1 MIDVVSYAKKKESAG
16 SVGSGVGGGL
26 GGSLN
31 SILEPHLL
39 WGQVYD
45 GRHDISGDLRGV
57 GNIESDGNV
66 SAKSINS
73 QVGKID
79 SVTGQELRYTTIIGG
94 SISAT
99 DSTITNLTTQSHTS
113 QSLTTTNLSSDTGTI
128 SDLSTQS
135 HNTQTLTA
143 KGVDTE
149 RLTGKDIVVDNLT
162 VNKAAHFFSLS
173 VDEIKATQGQII
185 VTPASAIIEKV
196 EVLASGDYKCLWK
209 NTDNQTTT
217 TQTFSAGDF
226 VVCQTFNTGQSRY
239 YWRLCTEAG
248 NSDGWNYITLSKT
261 DKDPASVS
269 EPLKGDNIVQLGN
282 RTDSTRQAAIIIS
295 AYNTGYLDKT
305 VVAPSIVQYQGIND
319 YNLETHRLNV
329 ISVGKNIFSGEFRV
343 DNGKTLE
350 SYIADRIKLT
360 ASGTPYISASSGNW
374 MIWDKDQSKYKD
386 SGISAAGRDGR
397 DGTTPQIK
405 NGTWWIGGTDTRIPA
420 QGSKGEKGEKGDKG
434 DQGLKGDAGV
444 TPRIVDNVWWIGN
457 TNTQV
462 VAKGQDGR
470 DLDPTPY
477 YKLYDRGGSV
487 AVVDTNSRINI
498 SIDLGLIEVVGS
510 SASSVSS
517 NNTPANMIQ
526 YTGGLIAIN
535 REGRF
540 KHSQTLPYTGQTT
553 FTFNLLSGDKLV
565 DSYTIPV
572 TVLPSTVFSVT
583 DNIKAQVQ
591 DTKQSINNV
600 SGRIGTVE
608 NKVTQLT
615 QTADTIKTQVQNN
628 KTGLDTVTGKIR
640 QAESSISSLTQKAGS
655 IEQTVAGTRTELDNL
670 KQTTTRDINTL
681 RQTAS
686 ETESKV
692 SRVEETVRDFSVGG
706 QNLLNGVID
715 FRQSTPL
722 LHTSKD
728 IDGYFYYRSIETEQ
742 LEAGKKYTLQLKSD
756 GRIAR
761 EHKEGQGTKSFTVW
775 LCGKSDNLLFT
786 SSNMVSDCVW
796 TFTCPTTDKYQL
808 RLNSYSDGV
817 KYESIKFWDIKVE
830 EGNTVTGW
838 SPSSSDL
845 YNYYSRNRVGFDF
858 IENFPNDH
866 HPAQSISYNHS
877 SDTLTMSYNV
887 SKAGGQLQDIDY
899 TVLFDSNSVSLPNGQ
914 YLVRFT
920 PYLSAA
926 DVRLFVEIDNKA
938 GTQTPIDYSQPA
950 HIISGSEVGRVVEVK
965 DNYLRIYFE
974 SAHQA
979 GQDTTS
985 NWSISLTGLKV
996 TRISSTESYL
1006 SQKANSIE
1014 AKVRNGDITLDAKRV
1029 KVRNGNTETA
1039 LFENGK
1045 IKTRYI
1051 ESQEGLFSVSD
1062 DGFYYRGTVKD
1073 VENETVETKIHNHGL
1088 SSRVD
1093 ETVLKEGIF
1102 QSVKLSPYSRDTN
1115 LEIISNSQ
1123 EAISIASVS
1132 NNLEA
1137 AISITDGAVYGLRA
1151 LTRRYKGGNYT
1162 LDTYV
1167 KNVIVTGAND
1177 LENQVIGN
1185 QITYLQ
1191 LPDNDLLTKGML
1203 GPNPTSAERVK
1214 YINKYH
1220 QTAENLQAGQEYIIY
1235 KRSSGRLVISV
1246 GDDPRKKI
1254 SIVKYNQGNV
1264 EVVKSVLF
1272 TVNWVG
1278 IIKVLYDGQNW
1289 NLYVDSTNY

>member
-1 MIDVVSYAKKKESAG
+1 MIDVVSYAKKKES
-16 SVGSGVGGGL
+16 VGSGGSGAGGGL
-26 GGSLN
+26 GGSQN
-31 SILEPHLL
+31 STLEPHLL

-45 GRHDISGDLRGV
+45 GRHDISGDLLGV

-66 SAKSINS
+66 SAKAINT
-73 QVGKID
+73 QAGKID

-99 DSTITNLTTQSHTS
+99 DSTITNLTTTSHTS
-113 QSLTTTNLSSDTGTI
+113 QSLTTTNLNSDTGTI
-128 SDLSTQS
+128 TDLTSQS
-135 HNTQTLTA
+135 HNTQSLTA
-143 KGVDTE
+143 KGVETE

-185 VTPASAIIEKV
+185 VTPASGVIEKV
-196 EVLASGDYKCLWK
+196 EVLASGDYKCWWK

-217 TQTFSAGDF
+217 TQTFNAGDF

-248 NSDGWNYITLSKT
+248 SSEGWNYITLSKT

-269 EPLKGDNIVQLGN
+269 DPMKGDNIVQLGN
-282 RTDSTRQAAIIIS
+282 RTDTTRQAAIIIS

-360 ASGTPYISASSGNW
+360 ASGTPYIGNSGTW
-374 MIWDKDQSKYKD
+374 MIWDKASNTYKD
-386 SGISAAGRDGR
+386 S
-397 DGTTPQIK
+397 K
-405 NGTWWIGGTDTRIPA
+405 IPA
-420 QGSKGEKGEKGDKG
+420 
-434 DQGLKGDAGV
+434 
-444 TPRIVDNVWWIGN
+444 R
-457 TNTQV
+457 
-462 VAKGQDGR
+462 GQDGR
-470 DLDPTPY
+470 DLDPTPI
-477 YKLYDRGGSV
+477 YKIYDRGGSV
-487 AVVDTNSRINI
+487 AVVDTNNRLNLN
-498 SIDLGLIEVVGS
+498 IDLGLIEVVGQ

-517 NNTPANMIQ
+517 DNTPANKIQ
-526 YTGGLIAIN
+526 YSGGLIGIN

-540 KHSQTLPYTGQTT
+540 KHSQELPYTGQTT
-553 FTFNLLSGDKLV
+553 YTFNLLSGDKLV

-583 DNIKAQVQ
+583 DQIKAQVQ

-615 QTADTIKTQVQNN
+615 QTADTIKTQVQTN
-628 KTGLDTVTGKIR
+628 KTNLDTVTGKIR

-670 KQTTTRDINTL
+670 QKTTTRDINTL

-715 FRQSTPL
+715 FRQPTPL

-728 IDGYFYYRSIETEQ
+728 KDGYFYYRGVTTEL

-756 GRIAR
+756 GVLAR
-761 EHKEGQGTKSFTVW
+761 EHKRQGDKSFTVW

-786 SSNMVSDCVW
+786 SENAESDCVW
-796 TFTCPTTDKYQL
+796 TFTCPTTDHYQL

-817 KYESIKFWDIKVE
+817 KYESIKFWDIKLE
-830 EGNTVTGW
+830 EGNIVSGW

-858 IENFPNDH
+858 VQNFPNDH

-877 SDTLTMSYNV
+877 SDTLTMSYNI

-899 TVLFDSNSVSLPNGQ
+899 TVLFDSNSSAIPNGQ

-950 HIISGSEVGRVVEVK
+950 HIISGSEVSRVVEVK

-979 GQDTTS
+979 GQDTTR
-985 NWSISLTGLKV
+985 NWSINLTGLKV
-996 TRISSTESYL
+996 VRINSTESYL
-1006 SQKANSIE
+1006 KQSADKIE
-1014 AKVRNGDITLDAKRV
+1014 AKVLNGDIILDAKRV

-1051 ESQEGLFSVSD
+1051 ESQEGLFSIND

-1088 SSRVD
+1088 STRVD

-1102 QSVKLSPYSRDTN
+1102 QSVSISPYSRDTN
-1115 LEIISNSQ
+1115 LDIISNSQ
-1123 EAISIASVS
+1123 EAISISSVS

-1137 AISITDGAVYGLRA
+1137 AISITDGAVYGLRN
-1151 LTRRYKGGNYT
+1151 LTKRYKAGNYT

-1167 KNVIVTGAND
+1167 KNVIVTGASD
-1177 LENQVIGN
+1177 LENQIQGN

-1220 QTAENLQAGQEYIIY
+1220 STPENLQAGQEYIIY
-1235 KRSSGRLVISV
+1235 KRSSGRLEISV
-1246 GDDPRKKI
+1246 DTDPRKNI

-1264 EVVKSVLF
+1264 EIVKFVQF
-1272 TVNWVG
+1272 PVNWIGV
-1278 IIKVLYDGQNW
+1278 IKVLYDGQNW

>member
-1 MIDVVSYAKKKESAG
+1 MIDVVSYAKKKESG
-16 SVGSGVGGGL
+16 GSGAGGGL
-26 GGSLN
+26 GGSQN
-31 SILEPHLL
+31 STLEPHLL

-45 GRHDISGDLRGV
+45 GRHDISGDLVGV
-57 GNIESDGNV
+57 GNIESDGSI
-66 SAKSINS
+66 SAKAINT
-73 QVGKID
+73 QTGKID

-94 SISAT
+94 SVSAT
-99 DSTITNLTTQSHTS
+99 DSTIINLTTTTHTS

-128 SDLSTQS
+128 TDLSTQS
-135 HNTQTLTA
+135 HNTQQLTA

-196 EVLASGDYKCLWK
+196 EVLASGDYKCWWK

-248 NSDGWNYITLSKT
+248 SSDGWNYITLSKT

-269 EPLKGDNIVQLGN
+269 EPMKGDNIVQLGN

-329 ISVGKNIFSGEFRV
+329 ISVGKNIFSGEFWV
-343 DNGKTLE
+343 DTGKTLE

-360 ASGTPYISASSGNW
+360 ASGTPYIGSGGTW
-374 MIWDKDQSKYKD
+374 MIWDKASNTYKD
-386 SGISAAGRDGR
+386 SKIPARGQDGR
-397 DGTTPQIK
+397 DGTTPQMK

-477 YKLYDRGGSV
+477 YKLYDRGSSV
-487 AVVDTNSRINI
+487 AVVDTNNRLSLN
-498 SIDLGLIEVVGS
+498 IDLGLIEVVGQ

-517 NNTPANMIQ
+517 DNIAANLIQ
-526 YTGGLIAIN
+526 YNGGLIAIN

-565 DSYTIPV
+565 DSFTIPV

-583 DNIKAQVQ
+583 DQIKAQVQ

-600 SGRIGTVE
+600 TGRIGTVE

-615 QTADTIKTQVQNN
+615 QTADTIKTQVQTN
-628 KTGLDTVTGKIR
+628 KTNLDTVTGKIR

-670 KQTTTRDINTL
+670 KNTTTRDINTL

-715 FRQSTPL
+715 FRQPTPL

-728 IDGYFYYRSIETEQ
+728 KDGYFYYRGVESEL

-756 GRIAR
+756 GVLAR
-761 EHKEGQGTKSFTVW
+761 EHKEGQGSKSFTVW

-786 SSNMVSDCVW
+786 SENAESDCVW
-796 TFTCPTTDKYQL
+796 TFTCPTTDKYTL

-858 IENFPNDH
+858 VQNFPNDH

-877 SDTLTMSYNV
+877 TDTLTMSYNI

-899 TVLFDSNSVSLPNGQ
+899 TVLFDSNSSAIPNGQ

-938 GTQTPIDYSQPA
+938 ETQTPIDYSQPA
-950 HIISGSEVGRVVEVK
+950 NVISGSEVSRVVDVK

-979 GQDTTS
+979 EQNTS
-985 NWSISLTGLKV
+985 RDWSIALTGLKV
-996 TRISSTESYL
+996 VRINSTESYL
-1006 SQKANSIE
+1006 KQSADKIE
-1014 AKVRNGDITLDAKRV
+1014 AKVLNGDIILDAKRV

-1051 ESQEGLFSVSD
+1051 ESPTGIYKVGE
-1062 DGFYYRGTVKD
+1062 DGFYYQGTVKD
-1073 VENETVETKIHNHGL
+1073 VENETVETKIHSHGL
-1088 SSRVD
+1088 TTRVD
-1093 ETVLKEGIF
+1093 ETIKKEGIY
-1102 QSVKLSPYSRDTN
+1102 SKVAISPYSRDIN
-1115 LEIISNSQ
+1115 LEIVSNSQ
-1123 EAISIASVS
+1123 TAISISSPSHDPLHNTVALSV
-1132 NNLEA
+1132 
-1137 AISITDGAVYGLRA
+1137 TDGCVAGM
-1151 LTRRYKGGNYT
+1151 RYATTYVSSGTTY

-1167 KNVIVTGAND
+1167 QNIIVNGETASPPQMTKEGA
-1177 LENQVIGN
+1177 GN
-1185 QITYLQ
+1185 TVLV
-1191 LPDNDLLTKGML
+1191 LPDNDSLSKGEL
-1203 GPNPTSAERVK
+1203 QGDFTTSDKIAWQK
-1214 YINKYH
+1214 KH
-1220 QTAENLQAGQEYIIY
+1220 GLPPQTLQTGQEYRIY
-1235 KRSSGRLVISV
+1235 KRSKGTIKVVSNSNYPILYYTSNGIIQGDLVLPANYIGV
-1246 GDDPRKKI
+1246 L
-1254 SIVKYNQGNV
+1254 
-1264 EVVKSVLF
+1264 SVLF
-1272 TVNWVG
+1272 
-1278 IIKVLYDGQNW
+1278 DGNYW
-1289 NLYVDSTNY
+1289 NIYTNKY

>member
-1 MIDVVSYAKKKESAG
+1 MIDVVSYAKKKES
-16 SVGSGVGGGL
+16 VGSGGSGAGGGI
-26 GGSLN
+26 GGSQN
-31 SILEPHLL
+31 STLEPHLL
-39 WGQVYD
+39 WGQLYD
-45 GRHDISGDLRGV
+45 GRHDISGDLVGV

-66 SAKSINS
+66 SAKGINT
-73 QVGKID
+73 QTGKID
-79 SVTGQELRYTTIIGG
+79 SVTGQELRYTTITGG

-99 DSTITNLTTQSHTS
+99 DSTITNLTTTSHTS
-113 QSLTTTNLSSDTGTI
+113 QSLTTTNLNSDTGTI
-128 SDLSTQS
+128 TDLSTQT
-135 HNTQTLTA
+135 HNTQQLTA
-143 KGVDTE
+143 KGVETE

-173 VDEIKATQGQII
+173 IDEIKATQGQII
-185 VTPASAIIEKV
+185 VTPASGVIEKV
-196 EVLASGDYKCLWK
+196 EVLASGDYKCWWK

-217 TQTFSAGDF
+217 TQTFNAGDF

-248 NSDGWNYITLSKT
+248 SSEGWNYITLSKT
-261 DKDPASVS
+261 DKDPSSVS
-269 EPLKGDNIVQLGN
+269 EPMKGDNIVQLGN
-282 RTDSTRQAAIIIS
+282 RTDPTRQAAIIIS

-343 DNGKTLE
+343 DNGVTLE

-360 ASGTPYISASSGNW
+360 ASGTPYIGNSGTW
-374 MIWDKDQSKYKD
+374 MIWDKASNTYKD
-386 SGISAAGRDGR
+386 SKIPARGQDGR
-397 DGTTPQIK
+397 DGSTPQIK
-405 NGTWWIGGTDTRIPA
+405 NGTWWIGST
-420 QGSKGEKGEKGDKG
+420 
-434 DQGLKGDAGV
+434 
-444 TPRIVDNVWWIGN
+444 N
-457 TNTQV
+457 TNV
-462 VAKGQDGR
+462 PARGQDGR

-487 AVVDTNSRINI
+487 AVVDTNNRLNLN
-498 SIDLGLIEVVGS
+498 IDLGLIEVVGQ

-517 NNTPANMIQ
+517 DNTPANKIQ
-526 YTGGLIAIN
+526 YSGGLIGIN

-540 KHSQTLPYTGQTT
+540 KHTQTLPYTGQTT

-583 DNIKAQVQ
+583 DQIKAQVQ

-600 SGRIGTVE
+600 TGRIGTVE

-628 KTGLDTVTGKIR
+628 KANLDTVTGKIR

-670 KQTTTRDINTL
+670 KNTTTRDINTL

-715 FRQSTPL
+715 FRQPTPL

-728 IDGYFYYRSIETEQ
+728 KDGYFYYRGVESEL

-756 GRIAR
+756 GVLAR
-761 EHKEGQGTKSFTVW
+761 EHKGQGNKSFTVW

-786 SSNMVSDCVW
+786 SANMVSDCVW

-838 SPSSSDL
+838 SPSSSDI

-858 IENFPNDH
+858 VQNFPNDH

-877 SDTLTMSYNV
+877 NDTITMTYNV

-899 TVLFDSNSVSLPNGQ
+899 TVLFDSNSVNLPNGL

-926 DVRLFVEIDNKA
+926 DVRLLVEIDNKA
-938 GTQTPIDYSQPA
+938 GTQTPIDYSLPA
-950 HIISGSEVGRVVEVK
+950 HIISGSEVSRVVEVK
-965 DNYLRIYFE
+965 DNYLRIYLE

-979 GQDTTS
+979 GQDTTRD
-985 NWSISLTGLKV
+985 WSINLTGLKV
-996 TRISSTESYL
+996 TRINSTESYL
-1006 SQKANSIE
+1006 KQSADKIE
-1014 AKVRNGDITLDAKRV
+1014 AKVLNGDIILDAKRV
-1029 KVRNGNTETA
+1029 KVKNGNTETA

-1051 ESQEGLFSVSD
+1051 ESQGGLFSVSD

-1073 VENETVETKIHNHGL
+1073 VDNETVETKIHSHGL
-1088 SSRVD
+1088 TTRVD
-1093 ETVLKEGIF
+1093 ETIKKEGIY
-1102 QSVKLSPYSRDTN
+1102 SKVAISPYSRDIN
-1115 LEIISNSQ
+1115 LDIVSNSQ
-1123 EAISIASVS
+1123 TAISISSPSHDPLHNTVALSV
-1132 NNLEA
+1132 
-1137 AISITDGAVYGLRA
+1137 TDGCVAGM
-1151 LTRRYKGGNYT
+1151 RYATTYVSSGTTY

-1167 KNVIVTGAND
+1167 QNIIVNGETASPPQMTKEGA
-1177 LENQVIGN
+1177 GN
-1185 QITYLQ
+1185 TVLV
-1191 LPDNDLLTKGML
+1191 LPDDDSLSKGEL
-1203 GPNPTSAERVK
+1203 QGDFTTSDKIAWQK
-1214 YINKYH
+1214 KH
-1220 QTAENLQAGQEYIIY
+1220 GLPPQTLQTGQEYRIY
-1235 KRSSGRLVISV
+1235 KRSKGTIKVVSNSNYPILYYTSNGIIQGDLVLPANYIGV
-1246 GDDPRKKI
+1246 L
-1254 SIVKYNQGNV
+1254 
-1264 EVVKSVLF
+1264 SVLF
-1272 TVNWVG
+1272 
-1278 IIKVLYDGQNW
+1278 DGNYW
-1289 NLYVDSTNY
+1289 NIYTNKY

>member
-1 MIDVVSYAKKKESAG
+1 MIDVVSYAKKKESVG
-16 SVGSGVGGGL
+16 SGGSGVGGGL
-26 GGSLN
+26 GGGQISTP
-31 SILEPHLL
+31 EPHLL

-45 GRHDISGDLRGV
+45 GRHDISGDLREV

-66 SAKSINS
+66 SAKVINT
-73 QVGKID
+73 QAGKID

-99 DSTITNLTTQSHTS
+99 DSTITNLTTTSHTS
-113 QSLTTTNLSSDTGTI
+113 QSLTTTNLNSDTGTI
-128 SDLSTQS
+128 TDLTSQSHSTQS
-135 HNTQTLTA
+135 LTA

-196 EVLASGDYKCLWK
+196 EVLASGDYKCWWK

-217 TQTFSAGDF
+217 TQTFNAGDF

-248 NSDGWNYITLSKT
+248 SSDGWNYITLSKT

-269 EPLKGDNIVQLGN
+269 EPMKGDNIVQLGN
-282 RTDSTRQAAIIIS
+282 RTDTTRQAAIIIS

-360 ASGTPYISASSGNW
+360 ASGTPYIGSGGTW
-374 MIWDKDQSKYKD
+374 MIWDKASNTYKD
-386 SGISAAGRDGR
+386 SKIPARGQDGR

-457 TNTQV
+457 TNTNV
-462 VAKGQDGR
+462 PARGQDGR

-487 AVVDTNSRINI
+487 AVVDTNNRLNLN
-498 SIDLGLIEVVGS
+498 IDLGLIEVVGQ

-517 NNTPANMIQ
+517 DNTPANKIQ
-526 YTGGLIAIN
+526 YNGGLIGIN

-540 KHSQTLPYTGQTT
+540 KHSQELPYTGQTT
-553 FTFNLLSGDKLV
+553 FTFNLLCGDKLV

-572 TVLPSTVFSVT
+572 QVLPSTVFSVT
-583 DNIKAQVQ
+583 DTLKAQVQ

-600 SGRIGTVE
+600 SGRVGTVE

-628 KTGLDTVTGKIR
+628 KANLDTVTGKIR

-670 KQTTTRDINTL
+670 KNTTTRDINTL

-715 FRQSTPL
+715 FRQPTPL

-728 IDGYFYYRSIETEQ
+728 KDGYFYYRSIETEQ
-742 LEAGKKYTLQLKSD
+742 LIAGKKYTLQLKSD
-756 GRIAR
+756 GVLAR
-761 EHKEGQGTKSFTVW
+761 EHKGQGTKSFTVW

-786 SSNMVSDCVW
+786 SENAESDCVW
-796 TFTCPTTDKYQL
+796 TFTCPTTDHYQL

-817 KYESIKFWDIKVE
+817 KYESIKFWDIKLE
-830 EGNTVTGW
+830 EGNIATGW

-845 YNYYSRNRVGFDF
+845 YTYYSTNKVGFEF
-858 IENFPNDH
+858 LQNFPNDH

-877 SDTLTMSYNV
+877 TDTLTMSYNI
-887 SKAGGQLQDIDY
+887 SKAGGRLQDIDY
-899 TVLFDSNSVSLPNGQ
+899 TVLFDSNSYAIPNGQ

-926 DVRLFVEIDNKA
+926 DVRLLVEIDNKNS
-938 GTQTPIDYSQPA
+938 TQTPIDYSQPA
-950 HIISGSEVGRVVEVK
+950 HMISGTEFSKVIEVK

-979 GQDTTS
+979 GQDTTRD
-985 NWSISLTGLKV
+985 WSIALTGLKV
-996 TRISSTESYL
+996 TRISSTESFL
-1006 SQKANSIE
+1006 KQSADKIE
-1014 AKVRNGDITLDAKRV
+1014 AKVLNGDIILDAKRV

-1051 ESQEGLFSVSD
+1051 ESPTGIYKVGE

-1073 VENETVETKIHNHGL
+1073 VDNETVETKIHSHGL
-1088 SSRVD
+1088 TTRVD
-1093 ETVLKEGIF
+1093 ETIKKEGIY
-1102 QSVKLSPYSRDTN
+1102 SKVAISPYSRDIN
-1115 LEIISNSQ
+1115 LEIVSNSQ
-1123 EAISIASVS
+1123 TAISISSPSHDPLHNTVALSV
-1132 NNLEA
+1132 
-1137 AISITDGAVYGLRA
+1137 TDGCVAGM
-1151 LTRRYKGGNYT
+1151 RYATTYVSSGTTY

-1167 KNVIVTGAND
+1167 QNIIVNGETASPPQMTKEGA
-1177 LENQVIGN
+1177 GN
-1185 QITYLQ
+1185 TVLV
-1191 LPDNDLLTKGML
+1191 LPDDDSLSKGEL
-1203 GPNPTSAERVK
+1203 QGDFTTSDKIAWQK
-1214 YINKYH
+1214 KH
-1220 QTAENLQAGQEYIIY
+1220 GLPPQTLQTGQEYRIY
-1235 KRSSGRLVISV
+1235 KRSKGTIKVVSNSNYPILYYTSNGIIQGDLVLPANYIGV
-1246 GDDPRKKI
+1246 L
-1254 SIVKYNQGNV
+1254 
-1264 EVVKSVLF
+1264 SVLF
-1272 TVNWVG
+1272 
-1278 IIKVLYDGQNW
+1278 DGNYW
-1289 NLYVDSTNY
+1289 NIYTNKY

>member
-1 MIDVVSYAKKKESAG
+1 MIDVVSYAKKKESVG
-16 SVGSGVGGGL
+16 SGGSGVGGGL
-26 GGSLN
+26 GGSQN
-31 SILEPHLL
+31 STLEPHLL

-45 GRHDISGDLRGV
+45 GRHDISGDLVGV
-57 GNIESDGNV
+57 GNIESDGSI
-66 SAKSINS
+66 SAKSINT
-73 QVGKID
+73 QAGKID

-99 DSTITNLTTQSHTS
+99 DSTITNLTTTNHTS
-113 QSLTTTNLSSDTGTI
+113 QALTTTNLNSDTGTI
-128 SDLSTQS
+128 TDLSTQS
-135 HNTQTLTA
+135 HNTQQLTA

-173 VDEIKATQGQII
+173 IDEIKATQGQII
-185 VTPASAIIEKV
+185 VTPASSVIEKV
-196 EVLASGDYKCLWK
+196 EVLASGDYKCWWK
-209 NTDNQTTT
+209 NTDSLTTT

-248 NSDGWNYITLSKT
+248 GSDGWNYITLSKT

-269 EPLKGDNIVQLGN
+269 EPVKGDNIVQLGN
-282 RTDSTRQAAIIIS
+282 RTDTTRQAAIIIS

-343 DNGKTLE
+343 DNGVTLE

-360 ASGTPYISASSGNW
+360 ASGTPYIGNNNNW
-374 MIWDKDQSKYKD
+374 WIWDKDQSKYKD
-386 SGISAAGRDGR
+386 SGISAAGRNGQDGL
-397 DGTTPQIK
+397 TPRIV
-405 NGTWWIGGTDTRIPA
+405 NNVWWIGNTNTGISA
-420 QGSKGEKGEKGDKG
+420 VGQKGDKGDRGEKG

-457 TNTQV
+457 TNTNV
-462 VAKGQDGR
+462 PARGQDGR

-477 YKLYDRGGSV
+477 YKIYDRGGSV
-487 AVVDTNSRINI
+487 AVVDTNNRLNLN
-498 SIDLGLIEVVGS
+498 IDLGLIEVVGQ

-517 NNTPANMIQ
+517 DNTPANKIQ
-526 YTGGLIAIN
+526 YNGGLIAIN

-553 FTFNLLSGDKLV
+553 FTFNLLCGDKLV

-583 DNIKAQVQ
+583 DQIKAQVQ
-591 DTKQSINNV
+591 ETKQGINNV
-600 SGRIGTVE
+600 TGRIGTVE

-628 KTGLDTVTGKIR
+628 KTNLDTVTGKIR

-728 IDGYFYYRSIETEQ
+728 KDGYFYYRGVTSEL

-756 GRIAR
+756 GVLAR
-761 EHKEGQGTKSFTVW
+761 EHKEGQGSKSFTVW
-775 LCGKSDNLLFT
+775 LCGKSDSLLFT
-786 SSNMVSDCVW
+786 SENAESECVW
-796 TFTCPTTDKYQL
+796 TFTCPTTDHYIL

-817 KYESIKFWDIKVE
+817 VYESIKFWDIKLE
-830 EGNTVTGW
+830 EGNIATGW

-858 IENFPNDH
+858 VQNFPNDH

-877 SDTLTMSYNV
+877 SDTLTMSYDI

-899 TVLFDSNSVSLPNGQ
+899 TVLFDSNSSAIPNGQ

-950 HIISGSEVGRVVEVK
+950 HIISGSEVSRVVDVK

-979 GQDTTS
+979 GQDTS
-985 NWSISLTGLKV
+985 RDWSIALTGLKV
-996 TRISSTESYL
+996 VRINSTESYL
-1006 SQKANSIE
+1006 KQSADKIE
-1014 AKVRNGDITLDAKRV
+1014 AKVLSGDIILDAKRV

-1039 LFENGK
+1039 LFEGGK

-1051 ESQEGLFSVSD
+1051 ESPTGIYKVGE
-1062 DGFYYRGTVKD
+1062 DGFYYSGTVKD
-1073 VENETVETKIHNHGL
+1073 VENETVETKIHSHGL
-1088 SSRVD
+1088 TTRVD
-1093 ETVLKEGIF
+1093 ETIKKEGIY
-1102 QSVKLSPYSRDTN
+1102 SKVAISPYSRDIN
-1115 LEIISNSQ
+1115 LEIVSNSQ
-1123 EAISIASVS
+1123 TAISISSPSHDPLHNTVALSV
-1132 NNLEA
+1132 
-1137 AISITDGAVYGLRA
+1137 TDGCVAGM
-1151 LTRRYKGGNYT
+1151 RYATTYVSSGTTY

-1167 KNVIVTGAND
+1167 QNIIVNGETASPPQMTKEGA
-1177 LENQVIGN
+1177 GN
-1185 QITYLQ
+1185 TVLV
-1191 LPDNDLLTKGML
+1191 LPDDDSLSKGEL
-1203 GPNPTSAERVK
+1203 QGDFTTSDKIAWQK
-1214 YINKYH
+1214 KH
-1220 QTAENLQAGQEYIIY
+1220 GLPPQTLQTGQEYRIY
-1235 KRSSGRLVISV
+1235 KRSKGTIKVVSNSNYPILYYTSNGIIQGDLVLPANYIGV
-1246 GDDPRKKI
+1246 L
-1254 SIVKYNQGNV
+1254 
-1264 EVVKSVLF
+1264 SVLF
-1272 TVNWVG
+1272 
-1278 IIKVLYDGQNW
+1278 DGNYW
-1289 NLYVDSTNY
+1289 NIYTNKY

>member
-1 MIDVVSYAKKKESAG
+1 MIDVVSYAKKKESVG
-16 SVGSGVGGGL
+16 SGGSGVGGGI
-26 GGSLN
+26 GGSQN
-31 SILEPHLL
+31 STLEPHLL

-45 GRHDISGDLRGV
+45 GRHDISGDLLGV
-57 GNIESDGNV
+57 GNIESDGNI
-66 SAKSINS
+66 SAKAINT
-73 QVGKID
+73 QAGKID

-99 DSTITNLTTQSHTS
+99 DSTITNLTTTSHTS
-113 QSLTTTNLSSDTGTI
+113 QSLTTTNLNSDTGTI
-128 SDLSTQS
+128 TDLSTQS
-135 HNTQTLTA
+135 HNTQQLTA

-149 RLTGKDIVVDNLT
+149 RLTGKDIVVENLT
-162 VNKAAHFFSLS
+162 VLKAAHFFSLS

-196 EVLASGDYKCLWK
+196 EVLANGDYRCLWK
-209 NTDNQTTT
+209 NTDNLTTT
-217 TQTFSAGDF
+217 TQTFSAGDL

-248 NSDGWNYITLSKT
+248 SSEGWNYITLSKT

-269 EPLKGDNIVQLGN
+269 EPMKGDNIVQLGN
-282 RTDSTRQAAIIIS
+282 RTDTTRQAAIIIS

-350 SYIADRIKLT
+350 SYIADRINLT
-360 ASGTPYISASSGNW
+360 ASGTPYIGSGGTW
-374 MIWDKDQSKYKD
+374 LIWDKASNTYKD
-386 SGISAAGRDGR
+386 SKIPARGQDGR

-457 TNTQV
+457 TNTNV
-462 VAKGQDGR
+462 PARGQDGR

-487 AVVDTNSRINI
+487 AVVDTNNRLNLN
-498 SIDLGLIEVVGS
+498 IDLGLIEVVGQ

-517 NNTPANMIQ
+517 DNTPANKIQ
-526 YTGGLIAIN
+526 YNGGLIGIN

-540 KHSQTLPYTGQTT
+540 KHSQELPYTGQTT

-583 DNIKAQVQ
+583 DQIKAQVQ

-600 SGRIGTVE
+600 TGRIGTVE

-628 KTGLDTVTGKIR
+628 KTGLDSVTGKIR

-670 KQTTTRDINTL
+670 KNTTTRDINTL

-692 SRVEETVRDFSVGG
+692 SRVEETVSSFSVGG

-715 FRQSTPL
+715 FRQPTPL

-728 IDGYFYYRSIETEQ
+728 KDGYIYYRGVTSEL

-756 GRIAR
+756 GVLAR
-761 EHKEGQGTKSFTVW
+761 GHKEGQGNKSFTVW

-786 SSNMVSDCVW
+786 SENAESDCVW
-796 TFTCPTTDKYQL
+796 TFTCPTTDHYIL

-817 KYESIKFWDIKVE
+817 VYESIKFWDIKVE
-830 EGNTVTGW
+830 EGNIATGW
-838 SPSSSDL
+838 SPSSSDI

-858 IENFPNDH
+858 VQNFPNDH

-877 SDTLTMSYNV
+877 TDTLTMSYNI

-899 TVLFDSNSVSLPNGQ
+899 TILFDSNSSAIPNGQ

-926 DVRLFVEIDNKA
+926 DVRLLVEIDNKA
-938 GTQTPIDYSQPA
+938 GTQTPIDYSQAA
-950 HIISGSEVGRVVEVK
+950 HIISGSEVSRVVDVK

-979 GQDTTS
+979 GQDTTR
-985 NWSISLTGLKV
+985 NWSINLTGLKV
-996 TRISSTESYL
+996 VRINSTESYL
-1006 SQKANSIE
+1006 KQSADKIE
-1014 AKVRNGDITLDAKRV
+1014 AKVLNGDIILDAKRV

-1045 IKTRYI
+1045 IKTSYI
-1051 ESQEGLFSVSD
+1051 ESQGGLFSIND

-1088 SSRVD
+1088 STRVD
-1093 ETVLKEGIF
+1093 ETVLKDGIF
-1102 QSVKLSPYSRDTN
+1102 QSVKISPYSRDTN
-1115 LEIISNSQ
+1115 LDIISNSQ

-1151 LTRRYKGGNYT
+1151 LTRRYKAGNYT

-1167 KNVIVTGAND
+1167 KNVIVTGASD
-1177 LENQVIGN
+1177 LENQIQGN

-1220 QTAENLQAGQEYIIY
+1220 STPENLQAGQEYIIY
-1235 KRSSGRLVISV
+1235 KRSSGRLEISV
-1246 GDDPRKKI
+1246 DTDPRKKA
-1254 SIVKYNQGNV
+1254 SIVRYNQGNV
-1264 EVVKSVLF
+1264 EVVKSVQFLA
-1272 TVNWVG
+1272 NWIG

>member
-1 MIDVVSYAKKKESAG
+1 MIDVVSYAKKKESVG
-16 SVGSGVGGGL
+16 SGGSGVGGGL
-26 GGSLN
+26 GGSQN
-31 SILEPHLL
+31 STLEPHLL

-45 GRHDISGDLRGV
+45 GRHDISGDLVGV

-66 SAKSINS
+66 SAKAINT
-73 QVGKID
+73 QAGKID

-99 DSTITNLTTQSHTS
+99 DSTITNLTTTSHTS

-128 SDLSTQS
+128 TDLSTQS

-173 VDEIKATQGQII
+173 IDEIKATQGQII

-196 EVLASGDYKCLWK
+196 EVLSGDYKCWWK

-248 NSDGWNYITLSKT
+248 SSDGWNYITLSKT

-269 EPLKGDNIVQLGN
+269 EPMKGDNIVQLGS
-282 RTDSTRQAAIIIS
+282 RTDPTRQAAIIIS

-343 DNGKTLE
+343 DNGVTLE

-360 ASGTPYISASSGNW
+360 ASGTPYIGNNNNW
-374 MIWDKDQSKYKD
+374 WIWDKDQSKYKD
-386 SGISAAGRDGR
+386 SGISAAGRNGQDG
-397 DGTTPQIK
+397 
-405 NGTWWIGGTDTRIPA
+405 
-420 QGSKGEKGEKGDKG
+420 
-434 DQGLKGDAGV
+434 L
-444 TPRIVDNVWWIGN
+444 TPRIVNNVWWIGN
-457 TNTQV
+457 TNTGISAVGQKGDKGDRGEKGDQGQKGDAGLTPRIV
-462 VAKGQDGR
+462 ENVWWIGNTNTNVPARGQDGR

-487 AVVDTNSRINI
+487 AVVDTNNRLSLN
-498 SIDLGLIEVVGS
+498 IDLGLILVVGQ

-517 NNTPANMIQ
+517 DNTPANKIQ
-526 YTGGLIAIN
+526 YNGGLIAIN
-535 REGRF
+535 REGLF
-540 KHSQTLPYTGQTT
+540 KHTQTLPYTGQTT

-583 DNIKAQVQ
+583 DSIKAQVQ

-600 SGRIGTVE
+600 TGRIGTVE
-608 NKVTQLT
+608 IKVTQLT

-628 KTGLDTVTGKIR
+628 KTNLDTVTGKIR

-670 KQTTTRDINTL
+670 QKTTTRDINTL

-728 IDGYFYYRSIETEQ
+728 KDGYFYYRGVTSEL

-756 GRIAR
+756 GVLAR
-761 EHKEGQGTKSFTVW
+761 EHKEGQGSKSFTVW

-786 SSNMVSDCVW
+786 SENAESDCVW
-796 TFTCPTTDKYQL
+796 TFTCPTTDHYQL

-817 KYESIKFWDIKVE
+817 KYESIKFWDIKLE
-830 EGNTVTGW
+830 EGNIATGW
-838 SPSSSDL
+838 SPSSSDI
-845 YNYYSRNRVGFDF
+845 YNYYSINRVGFDF
-858 IENFPNDH
+858 VQNFPNDH

-877 SDTLTMSYNV
+877 TDTVTMTYNV
-887 SKAGGQLQDIDY
+887 SKAGEQLQDIDY
-899 TVLFDSNSVSLPNGQ
+899 TVLFDSNSYAIPNGQ

-926 DVRLFVEIDNKA
+926 DVRLLVEIDNKA
-938 GTQTPIDYSQPA
+938 STQTPIDYSQPA
-950 HIISGSEVGRVVEVK
+950 HIISGSEVSRVVEVK

-979 GQDTTS
+979 GQDTTRD
-985 NWSISLTGLKV
+985 WSIALTGLKV
-996 TRISSTESYL
+996 VRINSTESYL
-1006 SQKANSIE
+1006 KQSADKIE
-1014 AKVRNGDITLDAKRV
+1014 AKVLNGDIILDAKRV
-1029 KVRNGNTETA
+1029 KVKNGNTETA

-1051 ESQEGLFSVSD
+1051 ESPTGIYKVGE
-1062 DGFYYRGTVKD
+1062 DGFYYQGTVKD
-1073 VENETVETKIHNHGL
+1073 VDNETVETKIHSHGL
-1088 SSRVD
+1088 TTRVD
-1093 ETVLKEGIF
+1093 ETIKKEGIY
-1102 QSVKLSPYSRDTN
+1102 SKVAISPYSRDIN
-1115 LEIISNSQ
+1115 LDIVSNSQ
-1123 EAISIASVS
+1123 TAISISSPSHDPLHNTVALSV
-1132 NNLEA
+1132 
-1137 AISITDGAVYGLRA
+1137 TDGCVAGM
-1151 LTRRYKGGNYT
+1151 RYATTYVSSGTTY

-1167 KNVIVTGAND
+1167 QNIIVNGETASPPQMTKEGA
-1177 LENQVIGN
+1177 GN
-1185 QITYLQ
+1185 TVLV
-1191 LPDNDLLTKGML
+1191 LPDDDSLSKGEL
-1203 GPNPTSAERVK
+1203 QGDFTTSDKIAWQK
-1214 YINKYH
+1214 KH
-1220 QTAENLQAGQEYIIY
+1220 GLPPQTLQTGQEYRIY
-1235 KRSSGRLVISV
+1235 KRSKGTIKVVSNSNYPILYYTSNGIIQGDLVLPANYIGV
-1246 GDDPRKKI
+1246 L
-1254 SIVKYNQGNV
+1254 
-1264 EVVKSVLF
+1264 SVLF
-1272 TVNWVG
+1272 
-1278 IIKVLYDGQNW
+1278 DGNYW
-1289 NLYVDSTNY
+1289 NIYTNKY

>member
-16 SVGSGVGGGL
+16 SGAGGGL
-26 GGSLN
+26 GGSQN
-31 SILEPHLL
+31 STLEPHLL

-45 GRHDISGDLRGV
+45 GRHDISGDLVGV
-57 GNIESDGNV
+57 GNIESDGSI
-66 SAKSINS
+66 SAKAINT
-73 QVGKID
+73 QTGKID

-94 SISAT
+94 SVSAT
-99 DSTITNLTTQSHTS
+99 DSTIINLTTTTHTS

-128 SDLSTQS
+128 TDLSTQS
-135 HNTQTLTA
+135 HNTQQLTA

-196 EVLASGDYKCLWK
+196 EVLASGDYKCWWK

-248 NSDGWNYITLSKT
+248 GSDGWNYITLSKT

-269 EPLKGDNIVQLGN
+269 EPMKGDNIVQLGN

-360 ASGTPYISASSGNW
+360 ASGTPYIGSGGTW
-374 MIWDKDQSKYKD
+374 MIWDKASNTYKD
-386 SGISAAGRDGR
+386 SKIPARGQDGR
-397 DGTTPQIK
+397 DGT
-405 NGTWWIGGTDTRIPA
+405 
-420 QGSKGEKGEKGDKG
+420 
-434 DQGLKGDAGV
+434 
-444 TPRIVDNVWWIGN
+444 
-457 TNTQV
+457 
-462 VAKGQDGR
+462 
-470 DLDPTPY
+470 TPY

-487 AVVDTNSRINI
+487 AVVDTHNRLSLN
-498 SIDLGLIEVVGS
+498 IDLGLIEVVGQ

-517 NNTPANMIQ
+517 DNTPANKIQ
-526 YTGGLIAIN
+526 YNGGLIGIN

-540 KHSQTLPYTGQTT
+540 KHSQELPYTGQTT

-583 DNIKAQVQ
+583 DQIKAQVQ

-600 SGRIGTVE
+600 TGRIGTVE

-628 KTGLDTVTGKIR
+628 KTGLDSVTGKIR

-670 KQTTTRDINTL
+670 KNTTTRDINTL

-692 SRVEETVRDFSVGG
+692 SRVEETVSSFSVGG

-715 FRQSTPL
+715 FRQPTPL

-728 IDGYFYYRSIETEQ
+728 KDGYIYYRGVTSEL

-756 GRIAR
+756 GVLAR
-761 EHKEGQGTKSFTVW
+761 GHKEGQGNKSFTVW

-786 SSNMVSDCVW
+786 SENAESDCVW
-796 TFTCPTTDKYQL
+796 TFTCPTTDHYIL

-817 KYESIKFWDIKVE
+817 VYESIKFWDIKLE
-830 EGNTVTGW
+830 EGNIVSGW

-858 IENFPNDH
+858 VQNFPNDH

-877 SDTLTMSYNV
+877 TDTVTMTYNV

-899 TVLFDSNSVSLPNGQ
+899 TVLFESNSYAIPNGLF
-914 YLVRFT
+914 LVRFT

-926 DVRLFVEIDNKA
+926 DVRLLVEIDNKA
-938 GTQTPIDYSQPA
+938 GTQTPIDYSQAA
-950 HIISGSEVGRVVEVK
+950 HIISGSEVSRVVEVK

-985 NWSISLTGLKV
+985 NWSINLTGLKV
-996 TRISSTESYL
+996 VRINSTESFL
-1006 SQKANSIE
+1006 KQSADKIE
-1014 AKVRNGDITLDAKRV
+1014 AKVLNGDIILDAKRV
-1029 KVRNGNTETA
+1029 RVRNGNTETA

-1045 IKTRYI
+1045 IKTSYI
-1051 ESQEGLFSVSD
+1051 ESQEGLFSVSE

-1115 LEIISNSQ
+1115 LDIISNSE

-1137 AISITDGAVYGLRA
+1137 AISITDGSVYGLRN
-1151 LTRRYKGGNYT
+1151 LTKRYKAGNHT

-1167 KNVIVTGAND
+1167 KNVIVTGASD
-1177 LENQVIGN
+1177 LENQIQGN

-1220 QTAENLQAGQEYIIY
+1220 STPENLQAGQEYIIY
-1235 KRSSGRLVISV
+1235 KRSSGRLEISV
-1246 GDDPRKKI
+1246 DTDPRKKA

-1278 IIKVLYDGQNW
+1278 VIKVLYDGQNW

>member
-1 MIDVVSYAKKKESAG
+1 MIDVVSYAKKKESVG
-16 SVGSGVGGGL
+16 SGGSGVGGGL
-26 GGSLN
+26 GGSQN

-45 GRHDISGDLRGV
+45 GRHDISGDLLGV
-57 GNIESDGNV
+57 GNIESDGSI
-66 SAKSINS
+66 SAKSINT
-73 QVGKID
+73 QAGKID

-99 DSTITNLTTQSHTS
+99 DSTITNLTTTSHTS
-113 QSLTTTNLSSDTGTI
+113 QSLTTTNLNSDTGTI
-128 SDLSTQS
+128 TDLSTQS

-143 KGVDTE
+143 KGVDAD
-149 RLTGKDIVVDNLT
+149 RMTGKDLVVDNLT
-162 VNKAAHFFSLS
+162 VLKAAHFFSLS
-173 VDEIKATQGQII
+173 IDEIKATQGQII
-185 VTPASAIIEKV
+185 VTPASGVIEKV

-209 NTDNQTTT
+209 NTDNLTTT
-217 TQTFSAGDF
+217 TQTFSTGDL

-248 NSDGWNYITLSKT
+248 SSDGWNYITLSKT

-269 EPLKGDNIVQLGN
+269 EPMKGDNIVQLGN
-282 RTDSTRQAAIIIS
+282 RTDTTRQAAIIIS

-305 VVAPSIVQYQGIND
+305 VIAPSIVQYQGIND

-360 ASGTPYISASSGNW
+360 ASGTPYIGNNNNW
-374 MIWDKDQSKYKD
+374 WIWDKDQSKYKD
-386 SGISAAGRDGR
+386 SGISAAGRNGQDG
-397 DGTTPQIK
+397 
-405 NGTWWIGGTDTRIPA
+405 
-420 QGSKGEKGEKGDKG
+420 
-434 DQGLKGDAGV
+434 L
-444 TPRIVDNVWWIGN
+444 TPRIVNGVWWIGN
-457 TNTQV
+457 TNTNV
-462 VAKGQDGR
+462 LARGQDGR

-477 YKLYDRGGSV
+477 YKLYDRGSSV
-487 AVVDTNSRINI
+487 AVVDTNNRLSLN
-498 SIDLGLIEVVGS
+498 IDLGLIEVVGQ

-517 NNTPANMIQ
+517 DNTPANKIQ
-526 YTGGLIAIN
+526 YSGGLIGIN

-540 KHSQTLPYTGQTT
+540 KHSQELPYTGQQTY
-553 FTFNLLSGDKLV
+553 TFNLLSGDKLV

-572 TVLPSTVFSVT
+572 NVLPSTVFSVT

-600 SGRIGTVE
+600 TGRVGTVE

-615 QTADTIKTQVQNN
+615 QTADTIKTQVQTN
-628 KTGLDTVTGKIR
+628 KTNLDTVTGKIR
-640 QAESSISSLTQKAGS
+640 QAESSISSLTQKASS

-670 KQTTTRDINTL
+670 QKTTTRDINTL

-715 FRQSTPL
+715 FRQPTPL

-728 IDGYFYYRSIETEQ
+728 KDGYFYYRGVTSEL

-756 GRIAR
+756 GVLAR
-761 EHKEGQGTKSFTVW
+761 EHKEGQGSKSFTVW

-786 SSNMVSDCVW
+786 SENAESDCVW
-796 TFTCPTTDKYQL
+796 TFTCPTTDHYIL

-817 KYESIKFWDIKVE
+817 KYESIKYWDIKLE
-830 EGNTVTGW
+830 EGNIVSGW

-845 YNYYSRNRVGFDF
+845 YNYYSINRVGFDF
-858 IENFPNDH
+858 VQNFPNDY

-877 SDTLTMSYNV
+877 TDTVTMTYNV

-899 TVLFDSNSVSLPNGQ
+899 TVLFDSNSYAIPNGQ

-926 DVRLFVEIDNKA
+926 DVRLLVEIDNKESI
-938 GTQTPIDYSQPA
+938 QTPIDYSQPA
-950 HIISGSEVGRVVEVK
+950 NVISGSEVSRVVEVK

-979 GQDTTS
+979 GQDTTRD
-985 NWSISLTGLKV
+985 WSIALTGLKV

-1006 SQKANSIE
+1006 SQKANLIE
-1014 AKVRNGDITLDAKRV
+1014 AKVRNGDIILDATRV

-1051 ESQEGLFSVSD
+1051 ESQGGLFSVSE

-1073 VENETVETKIHNHGL
+1073 VDNETVETKIHNHGL
-1088 SSRVD
+1088 STRVD
-1093 ETVLKEGIF
+1093 ETIKKEGIY
-1102 QSVKLSPYSRDTN
+1102 SKVAISPYSRDIN
-1115 LEIISNSQ
+1115 LDIVSNSQ
-1123 EAISIASVS
+1123 TAISISSPSHDPLHNTVALSV
-1132 NNLEA
+1132 
-1137 AISITDGAVYGLRA
+1137 TDGCVAGLRYA
-1151 LTRRYKGGNYT
+1151 TTYVSSGTTY

-1167 KNVIVTGAND
+1167 QNIIVNGETASPPQMTKEGA
-1177 LENQVIGN
+1177 GN
-1185 QITYLQ
+1185 TVLV
-1191 LPDNDLLTKGML
+1191 LPDDDSLSKGEL
-1203 GPNPTSAERVK
+1203 QGDFTTSDKIAWQK
-1214 YINKYH
+1214 KH
-1220 QTAENLQAGQEYIIY
+1220 GLPPQTLQTGQEYRIY
-1235 KRSSGRLVISV
+1235 KRSKGTIKVVSNSNYPILYYTSNGIIQGDLVLPANYIGV
-1246 GDDPRKKI
+1246 L
-1254 SIVKYNQGNV
+1254 
-1264 EVVKSVLF
+1264 SVLF
-1272 TVNWVG
+1272 
-1278 IIKVLYDGQNW
+1278 DGNYW
-1289 NLYVDSTNY
+1289 NIYTNKY

>member
-1 MIDVVSYAKKKESAG
+1 MIDIVSYAKKKESAG
-16 SVGSGVGGGL
+16 SGGSGVGGGL
-26 GGSLN
+26 GGGQISTP
-31 SILEPHLL
+31 EPHLL

-45 GRHDISGDLRGV
+45 GRHDISGDLLGV
-57 GNIESDGNV
+57 GNIESDGSI
-66 SAKSINS
+66 SAKAINT
-73 QVGKID
+73 QAGKID
-79 SVTGQELRYTTIIGG
+79 SVTGQELKYTTIIGG

-99 DSTITNLTTQSHTS
+99 DSTITNLTTTSHTS
-113 QSLTTTNLSSDTGTI
+113 LSLTTTNLNSDTGTI
-128 SDLSTQS
+128 TDLSTQT
-135 HNTQTLTA
+135 HNTQQLTA

-162 VNKAAHFFSLS
+162 VTKAAHFFSLS

-196 EVLASGDYKCLWK
+196 EVLASGDYKCWWK

-217 TQTFSAGDF
+217 TQTFNAGDF

-248 NSDGWNYITLSKT
+248 SSDGWNYITLSKT

-269 EPLKGDNIVQLGN
+269 EPMKGDNIVQLGN
-282 RTDSTRQAAIIIS
+282 RTDTTRQAAIIIS

-360 ASGTPYISASSGNW
+360 ASGTPYIGSGGTW
-374 MIWDKDQSKYKD
+374 MIWDKASNTYKD
-386 SGISAAGRDGR
+386 SKIPARGQDGR

-434 DQGLKGDAGV
+434 DQGQKGDAGV

-462 VAKGQDGR
+462 PAKGQDGR

-487 AVVDTNSRINI
+487 AVVDTNNRLSLN
-498 SIDLGLIEVVGS
+498 IDLGLIEVVGS
-510 SASSVSS
+510 SASRVSS
-517 NNTPANMIQ
+517 DNTPAKKIQ
-526 YTGGLIAIN
+526 YNGGLIGIN
-535 REGRF
+535 REGLF
-540 KHSQTLPYTGQTT
+540 KHTQTLPYTGQTT

-583 DNIKAQVQ
+583 DQIKAQVQ

-600 SGRIGTVE
+600 TGRVGTVE

-615 QTADTIKTQVQNN
+615 QTADTIKTQVQSN
-628 KTGLDTVTGKIR
+628 KSNLDTVTGKIR

-670 KQTTTRDINTL
+670 KNTTTRDINTL

-715 FRQSTPL
+715 FRQPTPL

-728 IDGYFYYRSIETEQ
+728 KDGYFYYRGVTSEL

-756 GRIAR
+756 GILAR
-761 EHKEGQGTKSFTVW
+761 GHERQGDKSFTVW

-786 SSNMVSDCVW
+786 SENAESDCVW
-796 TFTCPTTDKYQL
+796 TFTCPTTDHYIL

-830 EGNTVTGW
+830 EGNIATGW

-858 IENFPNDH
+858 VQNFPNDH

-877 SDTLTMSYNV
+877 TDTVTMTYNV

-899 TVLFDSNSVSLPNGQ
+899 TVLFDSNSYAIPNGQ

-950 HIISGSEVGRVVEVK
+950 HIISGTEFSKVIEVK

-979 GQDTTS
+979 GQDTTR
-985 NWSISLTGLKV
+985 NWSINLTGLKV
-996 TRISSTESYL
+996 TRISSTESFL
-1006 SQKANSIE
+1006 KQSADKIE
-1014 AKVRNGDITLDAKRV
+1014 AKVLNGDIILDAKRV
-1029 KVRNGNTETA
+1029 KIKNGNTEAT

-1051 ESQEGLFSVSD
+1051 ESQGGLFSIND

-1088 SSRVD
+1088 STRVD
-1093 ETVLKEGIF
+1093 ETVLKDGIF
-1102 QSVKLSPYSRDTN
+1102 QSVKLSPYSRDIN
-1115 LEIISNSQ
+1115 LDIISNSE

-1137 AISITDGAVYGLRA
+1137 AISITDGAVYGLRN
-1151 LTRRYKGGNYT
+1151 LTRRYKAGNHT

-1167 KNVIVTGAND
+1167 KNVIVTGASD
-1177 LENQVIGN
+1177 LENQIQGN

-1203 GPNPTSAERVK
+1203 GPNPTSAERVE

-1220 QTAENLQAGQEYIIY
+1220 STPENLQAGQEYIIY
-1235 KRSSGRLVISV
+1235 KRSSGRLEISV
-1246 GDDPRKKI
+1246 DTDPRKKA

-1264 EVVKSVLF
+1264 EIVKSVMF

>member
-16 SVGSGVGGGL
+16 SGGSGAGGGL
-26 GGSLN
+26 GGSQI
-31 SILEPHLL
+31 STPEPHLL

-45 GRHDISGDLRGV
+45 GRHDISGDLREV
-57 GNIESDGNV
+57 GNIESDGNI
-66 SAKSINS
+66 SAKAINT
-73 QVGKID
+73 QTGKID

-99 DSTITNLTTQSHTS
+99 DSTITNLTTTSHTS
-113 QSLTTTNLSSDTGTI
+113 QSLTTTNLNSDTGTI
-128 SDLSTQS
+128 TDLSTQS
-135 HNTQTLTA
+135 HNTQQLTA

-149 RLTGKDIVVDNLT
+149 RLTGKDIVVDSLT
-162 VNKAAHFFSLS
+162 VTKAAHFFSLS

-196 EVLASGDYKCLWK
+196 EVLASGDYRCRWK
-209 NTDNQTTT
+209 NTDSLTTT
-217 TQTFSAGDF
+217 TQTFSTGDL

-248 NSDGWNYITLSKT
+248 SSDGWNYITLSKT

-269 EPLKGDNIVQLGN
+269 EPMKGDNIVQLGN
-282 RTDSTRQAAIIIS
+282 RTDETRQAAIIIS

-343 DNGKTLE
+343 DNGRTLE
-350 SYIADRIKLT
+350 QYIADRVRLSQ
-360 ASGTPYISASSGNW
+360 SGTPFVGSNGNW
-374 MIWDKDQSKYKD
+374 MIWDKDQNKYKD
-386 SGISAAGRDGR
+386 SGISAAGRNGQDGL
-397 DGTTPQIK
+397 TPRIV
-405 NGTWWIGGTDTRIPA
+405 NNVWWIGNTNTGISA
-420 QGSKGEKGEKGDKG
+420 VGQKGDKGDRGEKG

-444 TPRIVDNVWWIGN
+444 TPRIVENVWWIGN
-457 TNTQV
+457 TNTNV
-462 VAKGQDGR
+462 PARGQDGR
-470 DLDPTPY
+470 DLDPTPI

-487 AVVDTNSRINI
+487 AVVDTNNRLSLN
-498 SIDLGLIEVVGS
+498 IDLGLILVVGQ

-517 NNTPANMIQ
+517 DNTPANKIQ
-526 YTGGLIAIN
+526 YNGGLIAIN
-535 REGRF
+535 REGLF
-540 KHSQTLPYTGQTT
+540 KHTQTLPYTGQTT

-583 DNIKAQVQ
+583 DQIKAQVQ

-600 SGRIGTVE
+600 TGRIGTVE

-615 QTADTIKTQVQNN
+615 QTADTIKTQVQTN
-628 KTGLDTVTGKIR
+628 KTNLDTVTGKIR
-640 QAESSISSLTQKAGS
+640 QAESSISSLTQKASS
-655 IEQTVAGTRTELDNL
+655 IEQTVAGTRTELNNL
-670 KQTTTRDINTL
+670 QNTTTRDINTL

-715 FRQSTPL
+715 FRQPTPL

-728 IDGYFYYRSIETEQ
+728 KDGYFYYRGVTSEL

-756 GRIAR
+756 GVLAR
-761 EHKEGQGTKSFTVW
+761 EHKGQGNKSFTVW

-786 SSNMVSDCVW
+786 SANSVSDCVW
-796 TFTCPTTDKYQL
+796 TFTCPTTDHYQL

-817 KYESIKFWDIKVE
+817 KYESIKYWDIKLE
-830 EGNTVTGW
+830 EGNIATGW
-838 SPSSSDL
+838 SPSSSDI

-858 IENFPNDH
+858 VQNFPNDH

-877 SDTLTMSYNV
+877 SDTLTMSYNI

-899 TVLFDSNSVSLPNGQ
+899 TVLFDSNSSAIPNGQ

-926 DVRLFVEIDNKA
+926 DVRLLVVIDNKA

-950 HIISGSEVGRVVEVK
+950 HIISGSEVSRVVEVK

-979 GQDTTS
+979 GQDTTRD
-985 NWSISLTGLKV
+985 WSIALTGLKV
-996 TRISSTESYL
+996 TRINSTESYL
-1006 SQKANSIE
+1006 KQSADKIE
-1014 AKVRNGDITLDAKRV
+1014 AKVLNGDIILDAKRV

-1051 ESQEGLFSVSD
+1051 ESQGGLFSVSD
-1062 DGFYYRGTVKD
+1062 DGFYYRGTVQD

-1088 SSRVD
+1088 STRVD
-1093 ETVLKEGIF
+1093 ETIKKEGIY
-1102 QSVKLSPYSRDTN
+1102 SKVAISPYSRDIN
-1115 LEIISNSQ
+1115 LEIVSNSQ
-1123 EAISIASVS
+1123 TAISISSPSHDPLHNTVALSV
-1132 NNLEA
+1132 
-1137 AISITDGAVYGLRA
+1137 TDGCVAGM
-1151 LTRRYKGGNYT
+1151 RYATTYVSSGTTY

-1167 KNVIVTGAND
+1167 QNIIVNGETASPPQMTKEGA
-1177 LENQVIGN
+1177 GN
-1185 QITYLQ
+1185 TVLV
-1191 LPDNDLLTKGML
+1191 LPDDDSLSKGEL
-1203 GPNPTSAERVK
+1203 QGDFTTSDKIAWQK
-1214 YINKYH
+1214 KH
-1220 QTAENLQAGQEYIIY
+1220 GLPPQTLQTGQEYRIY
-1235 KRSSGRLVISV
+1235 KRSKGTIKVVSNSNYPILYYTSNGIIQGDLVLPANYIGV
-1246 GDDPRKKI
+1246 L
-1254 SIVKYNQGNV
+1254 
-1264 EVVKSVLF
+1264 SVLF
-1272 TVNWVG
+1272 
-1278 IIKVLYDGQNW
+1278 DGNYW
-1289 NLYVDSTNY
+1289 NIYTNKY

>member
-1 MIDVVSYAKKKESAG
+1 MIDVVSYAKKKESVG
-16 SVGSGVGGGL
+16 SGGSGVGGGL
-26 GGSLN
+26 GGSQN
-31 SILEPHLL
+31 STLEPHLL

-45 GRHDISGDLRGV
+45 GRHDISGDLLGV
-57 GNIESDGNV
+57 GNIESDGSI
-66 SAKSINS
+66 SAKSINT
-73 QVGKID
+73 QTGKLD

-99 DSTITNLTTQSHTS
+99 DSTITNLTTTTHTS
-113 QSLTTTNLSSDTGTI
+113 QALTTTNLNSDTGTI
-128 SDLSTQS
+128 TDLSTQT
-135 HNTQTLTA
+135 HNTQQLTA

-173 VDEIKATQGQII
+173 VDEVRAVGGQLIL
-185 VTPASAIIEKV
+185 TPASAKLDKV
-196 EVLASGDYKCLWK
+196 EVLGNGSFKCSWK
-209 NTDNQTTT
+209 NSDGNKKVVNQ
-217 TQTFSAGDF
+217 FLSNDL
-226 VVCQTFNTGQSRY
+226 VVCQTFNLKTGSTY
-239 YWRLCTEAG
+239 YWRKCIEAG
-248 NSDGWNYITLSKT
+248 TDGDYNYIILSNT
-261 DKDPASVS
+261 DKDSNSNSNPSV
-269 EPLKGDNIVQLGN
+269 GDEIVQLGN
-282 RTDSTRQAAIIIS
+282 TSDTSRQSAIIIS
-295 AYNTGYLDKT
+295 AYNSTYLDPTIK
-305 VVAPSIVQYQGIND
+305 APSIVQYSGISS
-319 YNLETHRLNV
+319 YQLEPYRQNV
-329 ISVGKNIFSGEFRV
+329 LSKSGNKFQGEFRV

-360 ASGTPYISASSGNW
+360 ASGTPYIGNNNNW
-374 MIWDKDQSKYKD
+374 WIWDKDQSKYKD
-386 SGISAAGRDGR
+386 SGISAAGRNGQDGL
-397 DGTTPQIK
+397 TPRIV
-405 NGTWWIGGTDTRIPA
+405 NNVWWIGNTNTGISA
-420 QGSKGEKGEKGDKG
+420 VGQKGDKGDRGEKG

-457 TNTQV
+457 TNTNV
-462 VAKGQDGR
+462 PARGQDGR

-487 AVVDTNSRINI
+487 AVVDTNSRLNLN
-498 SIDLGLIEVVGS
+498 IDLGLIEVVGQ

-517 NNTPANMIQ
+517 DNTPANKIL
-526 YTGGLIAIN
+526 YKGGLIAIN

-540 KHSQTLPYTGQTT
+540 KYSQELPYTGQTT

-583 DNIKAQVQ
+583 DQIKAQVQ

-600 SGRIGTVE
+600 TGRIGTVE

-615 QTADTIKTQVQNN
+615 QTADTIKAQVQNN
-628 KTGLDTVTGKIR
+628 KTNLDTVTGKIR

-715 FRQSTPL
+715 FRQPTPL

-728 IDGYFYYRSIETEQ
+728 KDGYFYYRGVTSEL

-756 GRIAR
+756 GILAR
-761 EHKEGQGTKSFTVW
+761 GHERQGDKSFTVW

-786 SSNMVSDCVW
+786 SSNSVSDCVW
-796 TFTCPTTDKYQL
+796 TFTCPTTDHYIL

-817 KYESIKFWDIKVE
+817 KYESVKFWDIKLE
-830 EGNTVTGW
+830 EGNIATGW

-845 YNYYSRNRVGFDF
+845 YNYYSINRVGFDF
-858 IENFPNDH
+858 VQNFPNDH

-877 SDTLTMSYNV
+877 TDTITMTYNV

-899 TVLFDSNSVSLPNGQ
+899 TVLFDSNSYAIPNGQ

-926 DVRLFVEIDNKA
+926 DVRLFVEIDNKESI
-938 GTQTPIDYSQPA
+938 QTPIDYSQPA
-950 HIISGSEVGRVVEVK
+950 NVISGSEVSRIVEVK

-979 GQDTTS
+979 GQDTTRD
-985 NWSISLTGLKV
+985 WSIALTGLKV
-996 TRISSTESYL
+996 TRINSTESYL
-1006 SQKANSIE
+1006 KQSADLIE
-1014 AKVRNGDITLDAKRV
+1014 AKVRNGDIILDAKRV
-1029 KVRNGNTETA
+1029 KVRNGNNETA

-1045 IKTRYI
+1045 IKTSYI
-1051 ESQEGLFSVSD
+1051 ESQGGLFSVSD

-1088 SSRVD
+1088 STRVD
-1093 ETVLKEGIF
+1093 ETVLKDGIF
-1102 QSVKLSPYSRDTN
+1102 QSVSISPYSRDTN
-1115 LEIISNSQ
+1115 INIVSNSQ
-1123 EAISIASVS
+1123 EAVSISSVS

-1167 KNVIVTGAND
+1167 KNVIVTGASD
-1177 LENQVIGN
+1177 LENQVLGN
-1185 QITYLQ
+1185 QGTNLQ

-1203 GPNPTSAERVK
+1203 SHNPTSAERVK

-1220 QTAENLQAGQEYIIY
+1220 QTAENLQAGQEYIIF

-1246 GDDPRKKI
+1246 DEDPRKKI
-1254 SIVKYNQGNV
+1254 SIAKYNQGNV

>member
-16 SVGSGVGGGL
+16 SGGSGAGGGL
-26 GGSLN
+26 GGGQISTP
-31 SILEPHLL
+31 EPHLL

-45 GRHDISGDLRGV
+45 GRHDISGDLREV

-66 SAKSINS
+66 GAKVINT
-73 QVGKID
+73 QTGKID

-99 DSTITNLTTQSHTS
+99 DSTITNLTTTNHTS
-113 QSLTTTNLSSDTGTI
+113 QALTTTNLNSDTGTI
-128 SDLSTQS
+128 TDLSTQS
-135 HNTQTLTA
+135 HNTQQLTA

-149 RLTGKDIVVDNLT
+149 RLTSKDIVVDSLT
-162 VNKAAHFFSLS
+162 VHIAAHFFSLS
-173 VDEIKATQGQII
+173 VDEIKATQGQIL

-196 EVLASGDYKCLWK
+196 EVLANGDYRCLWK

-217 TQTFSAGDF
+217 TQTFNAGDL

-248 NSDGWNYITLSKT
+248 SSDGWNYITLSKT

-269 EPLKGDNIVQLGN
+269 EPMKGDNIVQLGN
-282 RTDSTRQAAIIIS
+282 RTDTTRQAAIIIS

-360 ASGTPYISASSGNW
+360 ASGTPYIGSGGTW
-374 MIWDKDQSKYKD
+374 MIWDKASNTYKD
-386 SGISAAGRDGR
+386 SKIPARGQDGK
-397 DGTTPQIK
+397 DGSTPQIK
-405 NGTWWIGGTDTRIPA
+405 NGTWWIGGTNTGIPA

-457 TNTQV
+457 TNTNV
-462 VAKGQDGR
+462 PARGQDGR

-487 AVVDTNSRINI
+487 AVVGTNNKLTLN
-498 SIDLGLIEVVGS
+498 IDLGLIEVVGQ

-517 NNTPANMIQ
+517 DNTPANKIQ
-526 YTGGLIAIN
+526 YNGGLIGIN

-540 KHSQTLPYTGQTT
+540 KHSQELPYTGQTT

-583 DNIKAQVQ
+583 DKIKAQVQ

-600 SGRIGTVE
+600 TGRIGTVE

-628 KTGLDTVTGKIR
+628 KTNLDTVTGKIR

-728 IDGYFYYRSIETEQ
+728 KDGYFYYRGVESEL

-756 GRIAR
+756 GVLAR
-761 EHKEGQGTKSFTVW
+761 GHEKQGDKSFTVW

-786 SSNMVSDCVW
+786 SENAESECVW
-796 TFTCPTTDKYQL
+796 TFTCPTTDHYIL
-808 RLNSYSDGV
+808 RLNSYSNGV
-817 KYESIKFWDIKVE
+817 VYESIKFWDIKLE
-830 EGNTVTGW
+830 EGNIATGW

-858 IENFPNDH
+858 VQNFPNDH

-877 SDTLTMSYNV
+877 TDTLTMSYYI

-899 TVLFDSNSVSLPNGQ
+899 TVLFDSNSSTIPNGL
-914 YLVRFT
+914 YLIRFT

-926 DVRLFVEIDNKA
+926 DVRLLVEIDNKNS
-938 GTQTPIDYSQPA
+938 TQTIIDYSQPA
-950 HIISGSEVGRVVEVK
+950 HMISGTEVSKVIEVK

-979 GQDTTS
+979 GQNTTS
-985 NWSISLTGLKV
+985 NWSINLTGLKV
-996 TRISSTESYL
+996 TRINSTESYL
-1006 SQKANSIE
+1006 KQSADKIE
-1014 AKVRNGDITLDAKRV
+1014 AKVLNGDIILDAKRV

-1051 ESQEGLFSVSD
+1051 ESPTGIYKVGE
-1062 DGFYYRGTVKD
+1062 DGFYYQGTVKD
-1073 VENETVETKIHNHGL
+1073 VDNETVETKIHSHGL
-1088 SSRVD
+1088 TTRVD
-1093 ETVLKEGIF
+1093 ETIKKEGIY
-1102 QSVKLSPYSRDTN
+1102 SKVAISPYSRDIN
-1115 LEIISNSQ
+1115 LELVSNSQ
-1123 EAISIASVS
+1123 TAISISSPSHDPLHNTVALSV
-1132 NNLEA
+1132 
-1137 AISITDGAVYGLRA
+1137 TDGCVAGM
-1151 LTRRYKGGNYT
+1151 RYATTYVSSGTTY

-1167 KNVIVTGAND
+1167 QNIIVNGETASPPQMTKEGA
-1177 LENQVIGN
+1177 GN
-1185 QITYLQ
+1185 TVLV
-1191 LPDNDLLTKGML
+1191 LPDDDSLSKGEL
-1203 GPNPTSAERVK
+1203 QGDFTTSDKIAWQK
-1214 YINKYH
+1214 KH
-1220 QTAENLQAGQEYIIY
+1220 GLPPQTLQTGQEYRIY
-1235 KRSSGRLVISV
+1235 KRSKGTIKVVSNSNYPILYYTSNGIIQGDLVLPANYIGV
-1246 GDDPRKKI
+1246 L
-1254 SIVKYNQGNV
+1254 
-1264 EVVKSVLF
+1264 SVLF
-1272 TVNWVG
+1272 
-1278 IIKVLYDGQNW
+1278 DGNYW
-1289 NLYVDSTNY
+1289 NIYTNKY

>member
-1 MIDVVSYAKKKESAG
+1 MIDIVSYAKKKESAG
-16 SVGSGVGGGL
+16 SGGSGVGGGL
-26 GGSLN
+26 GGGQIST
-31 SILEPHLL
+31 LEPHLL

-45 GRHDISGDLRGV
+45 GRHDISGNLVGV
-57 GNIESDGNV
+57 GNIESDGSI
-66 SAKSINS
+66 SAKAINT
-73 QVGKID
+73 QAGKID
-79 SVTGQELRYTTIIGG
+79 SVTGQELRYTTIIG
-94 SISAT
+94 SSVSAT
-99 DSTITNLTTQSHTS
+99 DSTITNLTTTSHTS
-113 QSLTTTNLSSDTGTI
+113 QSLTTTNLNSDTGTI
-128 SDLSTQS
+128 TDLTSQS

-162 VNKAAHFFSLS
+162 VYKAAHFFSLS

-185 VTPASAIIEKV
+185 VTPASGVIEKV
-196 EVLASGDYKCLWK
+196 EVLASGDYRCLWK
-209 NTDNQTTT
+209 NTDSLTTT
-217 TQTFSAGDF
+217 TQTFSAGDL

-248 NSDGWNYITLSKT
+248 SSDGWNYITLSKT

-269 EPLKGDNIVQLGN
+269 EPMKGDNIVQLGN
-282 RTDSTRQAAIIIS
+282 RTDTTRQAAIIIS

-329 ISVGKNIFSGEFRV
+329 ISVGKNIFSGEFRIN
-343 DNGKTLE
+343 NGKTLE

-360 ASGTPYISASSGNW
+360 ASGTPYIGSGGTW
-374 MIWDKDQSKYKD
+374 MIWDKASNTYKD
-386 SGISAAGRDGR
+386 SKIPARGQDGR

-405 NGTWWIGGTDTRIPA
+405 NGTWWIGGTDTKIPA

-434 DQGLKGDAGV
+434 DQGQKGDAGV

-457 TNTQV
+457 TNTNV
-462 VAKGQDGR
+462 PARGQDGR

-477 YKLYDRGGSV
+477 YKLYDRGGSI
-487 AVVDTNSRINI
+487 AVVDTNNRLNLN
-498 SIDLGLIEVVGS
+498 IDLGLIEVVGQ

-517 NNTPANMIQ
+517 DNTPANKIQ
-526 YTGGLIAIN
+526 YNGGLIGIN

-553 FTFNLLSGDKLV
+553 ITFNLLSGDKLV

-583 DNIKAQVQ
+583 DQIKAQVQ

-600 SGRIGTVE
+600 TGRIGTVE

-628 KTGLDTVTGKIR
+628 KTNLDTVTGKLGR
-640 QAESSISSLTQKAGS
+640 AESSISSLTQKADS
-655 IEQTVAGTRTELDNL
+655 IEQTVAGTRTELDSL
-670 KQTTTRDINTL
+670 KNTTTRDINTL

-715 FRQSTPL
+715 FRQPTPL

-728 IDGYFYYRSIETEQ
+728 KDGYIYYRGVTSEL
-742 LEAGKKYTLQLKSD
+742 LEAGKKYTLQIKSD
-756 GRIAR
+756 GVLAR
-761 EHKEGQGTKSFTVW
+761 GHERQGDKSFTVW

-786 SSNMVSDCVW
+786 SENAESDCVW
-796 TFTCPTTDKYQL
+796 AFTCPTTDHYIL

-817 KYESIKFWDIKVE
+817 KYESIKFWDIKLE
-830 EGNTVTGW
+830 EGNIATGW

-845 YNYYSRNRVGFDF
+845 YMYYNRNRVGFEF
-858 IENFPNDH
+858 VQNFPNDH

-877 SDTLTMSYNV
+877 TDTLTMSYNI

-899 TVLFDSNSVSLPNGQ
+899 TVLFDSNSSAIPNGQ

-950 HIISGSEVGRVVEVK
+950 HIISGSEVSRVVEVK

-985 NWSISLTGLKV
+985 NWSIALTGLKV
-996 TRISSTESYL
+996 VRINSTESYL
-1006 SQKANSIE
+1006 KQSADKIE
-1014 AKVRNGDITLDAKRV
+1014 AKVLNGDIILDAKRV
-1029 KVRNGNTETA
+1029 KVKNGNNETA

-1051 ESQEGLFSVSD
+1051 ESPTGIYKVGE
-1062 DGFYYRGTVKD
+1062 DGFYYQGTVKD
-1073 VENETVETKIHNHGL
+1073 VDNETVETKIHSHGL
-1088 SSRVD
+1088 TTRVD
-1093 ETVLKEGIF
+1093 ETIKKEGIY
-1102 QSVKLSPYSRDTN
+1102 SKVAISPYSRDIN
-1115 LEIISNSQ
+1115 LEIVSNSQ
-1123 EAISIASVS
+1123 TAISISSPSHDPLHNTVALSV
-1132 NNLEA
+1132 
-1137 AISITDGAVYGLRA
+1137 TDGCVAGM
-1151 LTRRYKGGNYT
+1151 RYATTYVSSGTTY

-1167 KNVIVTGAND
+1167 QNIIVNGETASPPQMTKEGA
-1177 LENQVIGN
+1177 GN
-1185 QITYLQ
+1185 TVLI
-1191 LPDNDLLTKGML
+1191 LPDDDSLSKGEL
-1203 GPNPTSAERVK
+1203 QGDFTTSDKIAWQK
-1214 YINKYH
+1214 KH
-1220 QTAENLQAGQEYIIY
+1220 GLPPQTLQTGQEYRIY
-1235 KRSSGRLVISV
+1235 KRSKGAIKVVSNSNYPILYYTSNGIIQGDLVLPANYIGV
-1246 GDDPRKKI
+1246 L
-1254 SIVKYNQGNV
+1254 
-1264 EVVKSVLF
+1264 SVLF
-1272 TVNWVG
+1272 
-1278 IIKVLYDGQNW
+1278 DGNYW
-1289 NLYVDSTNY
+1289 NIYTNKY

>member
-26 GGSLN
+26 GGSQN
-31 SILEPHLL
+31 STLEPHLL

-45 GRHDISGDLRGV
+45 GRHDISGDLLGV

-66 SAKSINS
+66 SAKAINT
-73 QVGKID
+73 QTGKID

-99 DSTITNLTTQSHTS
+99 DSTITNLTTTSHTS
-113 QSLTTTNLSSDTGTI
+113 QSLTTTNLNSDTGTI
-128 SDLSTQS
+128 TDLSTQS
-135 HNTQTLTA
+135 HNTQQLTA
-143 KGVDTE
+143 KGVETE

-162 VNKAAHFFSLS
+162 VTKAAHFFSLS
-173 VDEIKATQGQII
+173 IDEVRAVGGQLIL
-185 VTPASAIIEKV
+185 TPASAKLDKV
-196 EVLASGDYKCLWK
+196 EVQGNGKGNFKCSWK
-209 NTDNQTTT
+209 NSDGNKKVVNQ
-217 TQTFSAGDF
+217 FLANDL
-226 VVCQTFNTGQSRY
+226 VVCQTFNLGTGSTY
-239 YWRLCTEAG
+239 YWRKCIEAG
-248 NSDGWNYITLSKT
+248 TDGDYNYIILSNT
-261 DKDPASVS
+261 DKDSKSNSNPSV
-269 EPLKGDNIVQLGN
+269 GDEIVQLGN
-282 RTDSTRQAAIIIS
+282 TSDNTRQSAIIIS
-295 AYNTGYLDKT
+295 AYNSTYLDPTIK
-305 VVAPSIVQYQGIND
+305 APSIVQYSGISS
-319 YNLETHRLNV
+319 YQLEPYRQNV
-329 ISVGKNIFSGEFRV
+329 LSKSGNKFQGEFKV
-343 DNGKTLE
+343 ETGKTLE
-350 SYIADRIKLT
+350 QYIAERIKLT
-360 ASGTPYISASSGNW
+360 ASGTPYIGNNNNW
-374 MIWDKDQSKYKD
+374 WIWDKDQSKYKD
-386 SGISAAGRDGR
+386 SGISAAGRNGQDG
-397 DGTTPQIK
+397 
-405 NGTWWIGGTDTRIPA
+405 
-420 QGSKGEKGEKGDKG
+420 
-434 DQGLKGDAGV
+434 L
-444 TPRIVDNVWWIGN
+444 TPRIVNNVWWIGN
-457 TNTQV
+457 TNTNV
-462 VAKGQDGR
+462 PARGQDGR

-487 AVVDTNSRINI
+487 AVVDTYNRLTLN
-498 SIDLGLIEVVGS
+498 IDLGLIEVVGQ

-517 NNTPANMIQ
+517 DNTPANKIQ
-526 YTGGLIAIN
+526 YNGGLIAIN

-540 KHSQTLPYTGQTT
+540 KHSQELPYTGQTT
-553 FTFNLLSGDKLV
+553 FTFNLLCGDKLV

-583 DNIKAQVQ
+583 DQIKAQVQ

-600 SGRIGTVE
+600 SGRVGTVE

-615 QTADTIKTQVQNN
+615 QTADTIKTQVQTN

-670 KQTTTRDINTL
+670 QKTTTRDFNTL

-715 FRQSTPL
+715 FRQPTPL

-728 IDGYFYYRSIETEQ
+728 KDGYIYYRGVTSEL

-756 GRIAR
+756 GVLAR
-761 EHKEGQGTKSFTVW
+761 EHKEGQGSKSFTVW

-796 TFTCPTTDKYQL
+796 TFTCPTTDKYIL

-817 KYESIKFWDIKVE
+817 KYESIKFWDIKLE
-830 EGNTVTGW
+830 EGNIVSGW

-845 YNYYSRNRVGFDF
+845 YNYYSINRVGFDF
-858 IENFPNDH
+858 VQNFPNDH

-877 SDTLTMSYNV
+877 TDTVTMTYNI

-899 TVLFDSNSVSLPNGQ
+899 TVLFDSNSYAIPNGQ

-926 DVRLFVEIDNKA
+926 DVRLLVEIDNKESI
-938 GTQTPIDYSQPA
+938 QTPIDYSQPA
-950 HIISGSEVGRVVEVK
+950 NVISGSEVSRVVEVK

-979 GQDTTS
+979 GQDTTRD
-985 NWSISLTGLKV
+985 WSIALTGLKV
-996 TRISSTESYL
+996 TRINSTESYL
-1006 SQKANSIE
+1006 KQSADLIE
-1014 AKVRNGDITLDAKRV
+1014 AKVRNGDIILDAKRV
-1029 KVRNGNTETA
+1029 KVRNGNNETA

-1051 ESQEGLFSVSD
+1051 ESQGGLFSVSD

-1088 SSRVD
+1088 STRVD
-1093 ETVLKEGIF
+1093 ETVLKDGIF
-1102 QSVKLSPYSRDTN
+1102 QSVSISPYSRDTN

-1123 EAISIASVS
+1123 EAVSIASVS

-1167 KNVIVTGAND
+1167 KNVIVTGASD
-1177 LENQVIGN
+1177 LENQVLGN
-1185 QITYLQ
+1185 QGTNLQ

-1220 QTAENLQAGQEYIIY
+1220 QTPENLQAGQEYIIY
-1235 KRSSGRLVISV
+1235 KRSSGRLEISV
-1246 GDDPRKKI
+1246 DTDPRKKA

-1264 EVVKSVLF
+1264 EITKSVMF

-1278 IIKVLYDGQNW
+1278 IIKILYDGQNW

>member
-16 SVGSGVGGGL
+16 SGGSGVGGGI
-26 GGSLN
+26 GGSQI
-31 SILEPHLL
+31 STLEPHLL

-45 GRHDISGDLRGV
+45 GRHDISGDLLGV
-57 GNIESDGNV
+57 GNIESDGSI
-66 SAKSINS
+66 SAKAINT
-73 QVGKID
+73 QTGKID

-99 DSTITNLTTQSHTS
+99 DSTITNLTTTNHTS
-113 QSLTTTNLSSDTGTI
+113 QSLTTTNLNSDTGTI
-128 SDLSTQS
+128 TDLSTQT
-135 HNTQTLTA
+135 HNTQQLTA
-143 KGVDTE
+143 KGVETE

-185 VTPASAIIEKV
+185 VTPASGVIEKV
-196 EVLASGDYKCLWK
+196 EVLASGDYKCWWK
-209 NTDNQTTT
+209 NTDNLTTT
-217 TQTFSAGDF
+217 TQTFSTGDL

-239 YWRLCTEAG
+239 YWRHCTEAG
-248 NSDGWNYITLSKT
+248 SSDGWNYITLSKT

-269 EPLKGDNIVQLGN
+269 EPMKGDNIVQLGN
-282 RTDSTRQAAIIIS
+282 RTDTTRQAAIIIS
-295 AYNTGYLDKT
+295 AYNTSYLDKT

-360 ASGTPYISASSGNW
+360 ASGTPYIGSGGTW
-374 MIWDKDQSKYKD
+374 MIWDKASNTYKD
-386 SGISAAGRDGR
+386 SKIPARGQDGR

-405 NGTWWIGGTDTRIPA
+405 NGTWWIGGTNTGISA
-420 QGSKGEKGEKGDKG
+420 VGQKGDKG
-434 DQGLKGDAGV
+434 DRGEKGDQGQKGDQGV

-457 TNTQV
+457 TNTNV
-462 VAKGQDGR
+462 PARGQDGR

-487 AVVDTNSRINI
+487 AVVDTNNRLSLN
-498 SIDLGLIEVVGS
+498 IDLGLIEVVGQ

-517 NNTPANMIQ
+517 DNIAANLIQ
-526 YTGGLIAIN
+526 YSGGLIGIN
-535 REGRF
+535 KEGRF
-540 KHSQTLPYTGQTT
+540 KHTQTLPYTGQQTY
-553 FTFNLLSGDKLV
+553 TFNLLSGDKLV

-583 DNIKAQVQ
+583 DQIKAQVQ

-600 SGRIGTVE
+600 TGRIGTVE

-628 KTGLDTVTGKIR
+628 KTNLDTVTGKIR

-655 IEQTVAGTRTELDNL
+655 IEQTVAGTRTELNNL
-670 KQTTTRDINTL
+670 QNTTTRDINTL

-715 FRQSTPL
+715 FRQPTPL

-728 IDGYFYYRSIETEQ
+728 KDGYFYYRGVTCE
-742 LEAGKKYTLQLKSD
+742 LLAGKKYTLNLKSD
-756 GRIAR
+756 GILAR
-761 EHKEGQGTKSFTVW
+761 GHERQGDKSFTVW

-786 SSNMVSDCVW
+786 SSNSVSDCVW
-796 TFTCPTTDKYQL
+796 TFTCPTTDHYIL

-830 EGNTVTGW
+830 EGNIATGW

-858 IENFPNDH
+858 VQNFPNDH

-877 SDTLTMSYNV
+877 TDTVTMSYNV
-887 SKAGGQLQDIDY
+887 SRAGGQLQDIDY
-899 TVLFDSNSVSLPNGQ
+899 TVLFDSNSYAIPNGQ

-926 DVRLFVEIDNKA
+926 DVRLLVEIDNKA

-950 HIISGSEVGRVVEVK
+950 HIISGSEVSRVVEVK

-979 GQDTTS
+979 GQDTTRD
-985 NWSISLTGLKV
+985 WSIALTGLKV
-996 TRISSTESYL
+996 VRINSTESFL
-1006 SQKANSIE
+1006 KQSADKIE
-1014 AKVRNGDITLDAKRV
+1014 AKVLNGDIILDAKKV
-1029 KVRNGNTETA
+1029 KIKNGNTETA

-1051 ESQEGLFSVSD
+1051 ESQGGLFSVSD

-1073 VENETVETKIHNHGL
+1073 VENETVETKIHSHGL
-1088 SSRVD
+1088 TTRVD
-1093 ETVLKEGIF
+1093 ETIKKEGIY
-1102 QSVKLSPYSRDTN
+1102 SKVAISPYSRDIN
-1115 LEIISNSQ
+1115 LDIVSNSQ
-1123 EAISIASVS
+1123 TAISISSPSHDPLHNTVALSV
-1132 NNLEA
+1132 
-1137 AISITDGAVYGLRA
+1137 TDGCVAGM
-1151 LTRRYKGGNYT
+1151 RYATTYVSSGTTY

-1167 KNVIVTGAND
+1167 QNIIVNGETANPPQMTKEGA
-1177 LENQVIGN
+1177 GN
-1185 QITYLQ
+1185 TVLV
-1191 LPDNDLLTKGML
+1191 LPDDDSLSKGEL
-1203 GPNPTSAERVK
+1203 QGDFTTSDKIAWQK
-1214 YINKYH
+1214 KH
-1220 QTAENLQAGQEYIIY
+1220 GLPPQTLQTGQEYRIY
-1235 KRSSGRLVISV
+1235 KRSKGTIKVVSNSNYPILYYTSNGIIQGDLVLPANYIGV
-1246 GDDPRKKI
+1246 L
-1254 SIVKYNQGNV
+1254 
-1264 EVVKSVLF
+1264 SVLF
-1272 TVNWVG
+1272 
-1278 IIKVLYDGQNW
+1278 DGNYW
-1289 NLYVDSTNY
+1289 NIYTNKY

>member
-1 MIDVVSYAKKKESAG
+1 MIDVVSYAKKKES
-16 SVGSGVGGGL
+16 VGSGGSGAGGGL
-26 GGSLN
+26 GGSQN
-31 SILEPHLL
+31 STLEPHLL

-45 GRHDISGDLRGV
+45 GRHDISGDLLGV
-57 GNIESDGNV
+57 GNIESDGSI
-66 SAKSINS
+66 SAKAINT
-73 QVGKID
+73 QAGKID

-94 SISAT
+94 SINAT
-99 DSTITNLTTQSHTS
+99 DSNITNLTTTSHTS
-113 QSLTTTNLSSDTGTI
+113 QSLTTTNLNSDTGTI
-128 SDLSTQS
+128 TDLSTQT
-135 HNTQTLTA
+135 HNTQQLTA

-185 VTPASAIIEKV
+185 VTPASGVIEKV
-196 EVLASGDYKCLWK
+196 EVLASGDYKCWWK

-217 TQTFSAGDF
+217 TQTFNAGDY

-248 NSDGWNYITLSKT
+248 SSDGWNYITLSKT

-269 EPLKGDNIVQLGN
+269 EPMKGDNIVQLGN
-282 RTDSTRQAAIIIS
+282 RTDTTRQAAIIIS

-360 ASGTPYISASSGNW
+360 ASGTPYIGSGGTW
-374 MIWDKDQSKYKD
+374 MIWDKASNTYKD
-386 SGISAAGRDGR
+386 SKIPARGQDGR

-405 NGTWWIGGTDTRIPA
+405 NGTWWIGSTNTGIPA

-462 VAKGQDGR
+462 VARGQDGR
-470 DLDPTPY
+470 DLDPTLY

-487 AVVDTNSRINI
+487 AVVDTNNRLNLN
-498 SIDLGLIEVVGS
+498 IDLGLIEVVGQ

-517 NNTPANMIQ
+517 DNTPANKIQ
-526 YTGGLIAIN
+526 YNGGLIAIN

-540 KHSQTLPYTGQTT
+540 KHSQELPYTGQTT
-553 FTFNLLSGDKLV
+553 YTFNLLSGDKLV

-583 DNIKAQVQ
+583 DSIKAQVQ
-591 DTKQSINNV
+591 DTKQGINNV
-600 SGRIGTVE
+600 TGRIGTVE

-670 KQTTTRDINTL
+670 KNTTTRDINTL

-728 IDGYFYYRSIETEQ
+728 KDGYFYYRSVETEQ
-742 LEAGKKYTLQLKSD
+742 LIAGKKYTLQIKSD
-756 GRIAR
+756 GFLAR
-761 EHKEGQGTKSFTVW
+761 GHEKQGDKSFTVW

-786 SSNMVSDCVW
+786 SANSVSDCVW
-796 TFTCPTTDKYQL
+796 TFTCPTTDHYQL

-817 KYESIKFWDIKVE
+817 KYESIKFWDIKLE
-830 EGNTVTGW
+830 EGNIATGW

-858 IENFPNDH
+858 VQNFPNDH

-877 SDTLTMSYNV
+877 TDTVTMSYNV
-887 SKAGGQLQDIDY
+887 SRAGGQLQDIDY
-899 TVLFDSNSVSLPNGQ
+899 TVLFDSNSYAIPNGQ

-926 DVRLFVEIDNKA
+926 DVRLLVEIDNKA

-950 HIISGSEVGRVVEVK
+950 HIISGSEVSRVVEVK

-979 GQDTTS
+979 GQDTTRD
-985 NWSISLTGLKV
+985 WSIALTGLKV
-996 TRISSTESYL
+996 VRINSTESYL
-1006 SQKANSIE
+1006 KQSADKIE
-1014 AKVRNGDITLDAKRV
+1014 AKVLNGDIILDAKRV
-1029 KVRNGNTETA
+1029 KVKNGNTETA

-1045 IKTRYI
+1045 IKTSYI
-1051 ESQEGLFSVSD
+1051 ESQKGLFSINE

-1073 VENETVETKIHNHGL
+1073 VDNETVETKIHNHGL
-1088 SSRVD
+1088 STRVD
-1093 ETVLKEGIF
+1093 ETIKKEGIY
-1102 QSVKLSPYSRDTN
+1102 SKVAISPYSRDIN
-1115 LEIISNSQ
+1115 LEIVSNSQ
-1123 EAISIASVS
+1123 TAISISSPSHDPLHNTVALSV
-1132 NNLEA
+1132 
-1137 AISITDGAVYGLRA
+1137 TDGCVAGM
-1151 LTRRYKGGNYT
+1151 RYATTYVSSGTTY

-1167 KNVIVTGAND
+1167 QNIIVNGETASPPQMTKEGA
-1177 LENQVIGN
+1177 GN
-1185 QITYLQ
+1185 TVLV
-1191 LPDNDLLTKGML
+1191 LPDDDSLSKGEL
-1203 GPNPTSAERVK
+1203 QGDFTTSDKIAWQK
-1214 YINKYH
+1214 KH
-1220 QTAENLQAGQEYIIY
+1220 GLPPQTLQTGQEYRIY
-1235 KRSSGRLVISV
+1235 KRSKGTIKVVSNSNYPILYYTSNGIIQGDLVLPANYIGV
-1246 GDDPRKKI
+1246 L
-1254 SIVKYNQGNV
+1254 
-1264 EVVKSVLF
+1264 SVLF
-1272 TVNWVG
+1272 
-1278 IIKVLYDGQNW
+1278 DGNYW
-1289 NLYVDSTNY
+1289 NIYTNKY

>member
-1 MIDVVSYAKKKESAG
+1 MIDVVSYAKKKESVG
-16 SVGSGVGGGL
+16 SGGSGVGGGL
-26 GGSLN
+26 GGSQN
-31 SILEPHLL
+31 STLEPHLL

-45 GRHDISGDLRGV
+45 GRHDISGDLLGV
-57 GNIESDGNV
+57 GNIESDGSI
-66 SAKSINS
+66 SAKSINT
-73 QVGKID
+73 QAGKID
-79 SVTGQELRYTTIIGG
+79 SVTGQELRYTTIIGENVN
-94 SISAT
+94 AT
-99 DSTITNLTTQSHTS
+99 DSTITNLTTTSHTS
-113 QSLTTTNLSSDTGTI
+113 QSLTTTNLNSDTGTI
-128 SDLSTQS
+128 TDLSTQT
-135 HNTQTLTA
+135 HNTQQLTA

-185 VTPASAIIEKV
+185 VTPASCVIEKV
-196 EVLASGDYKCLWK
+196 EVLASGDYKCWWK

-217 TQTFSAGDF
+217 TQTFSTGDL

-248 NSDGWNYITLSKT
+248 GSDGWNYITLSKT

-269 EPLKGDNIVQLGN
+269 EPMKGDNIVQLGN
-282 RTDSTRQAAIIIS
+282 RTDTTRQAAIIIS

-343 DNGKTLE
+343 DNGVTLE

-360 ASGTPYISASSGNW
+360 ASGTPYIGSGGTW
-374 MIWDKDQSKYKD
+374 MIWDKASNTYKD
-386 SGISAAGRDGR
+386 SKIPARGQDGR

-434 DQGLKGDAGV
+434 DQGQKGDAGV
-444 TPRIVDNVWWIGN
+444 SPRIVDNVWWIGN

-462 VAKGQDGR
+462 VARGQDGR

-487 AVVDTNSRINI
+487 AVVDTNNRLSLN
-498 SIDLGLIEVVGS
+498 IDLGLIEVVGS
-510 SASSVSS
+510 SVSS
-517 NNTPANMIQ
+517 DNTPAFKIQ
-526 YTGGLIAIN
+526 YSGGLIGIN

-583 DNIKAQVQ
+583 DSIKAQVQ
-591 DTKQSINNV
+591 DTKQSVNNV
-600 SGRIGTVE
+600 TGRIGTVE

-615 QTADTIKTQVQNN
+615 QTADTIKTQVQTN
-628 KTGLDTVTGKIR
+628 KTNLDTITGMIR
-640 QAESSISSLTQKAGS
+640 QAESNISSLTQNADQLKAQVES
-655 IEQTVAGTRTELDNL
+655 TKTTTDTELAKTQREL
-670 KQTTTRDINTL
+670 NTL
-681 RQTAS
+681 KQTAS

-715 FRQSTPL
+715 FRQPTPL

-728 IDGYFYYRSIETEQ
+728 KDGYIYYRGVTSEL
-742 LEAGKKYTLQLKSD
+742 LEAGKKYTLQIKSD
-756 GRIAR
+756 GHLSSSHSR
-761 EHKEGQGTKSFTVW
+761 ETDKSFTVW

-786 SSNMVSDCVW
+786 SENAESECVW
-796 TFTCPTTDKYQL
+796 TFTCPTTDHYQL

-817 KYESIKFWDIKVE
+817 KYESIKFWDIKLE
-830 EGNTVTGW
+830 EGNIATGW
-838 SPSSSDL
+838 SPSSSDI

-858 IENFPNDH
+858 VQNFPNDH

-877 SDTLTMSYNV
+877 TDTVTMTYDV

-899 TVLFDSNSVSLPNGQ
+899 TVLFDSNSYQIPSGQ

-926 DVRLFVEIDNKA
+926 DVRLHVEIDNKA

-950 HIISGSEVGRVVEVK
+950 HIISGSEVSRVVEVK

-979 GQDTTS
+979 GQDTTRD
-985 NWSISLTGLKV
+985 WGIALTGLKV
-996 TRISSTESYL
+996 VRINSTESYL
-1006 SQKANSIE
+1006 KQSADKIE
-1014 AKVRNGDITLDAKRV
+1014 AKVLNGDIVLDAKRV

-1051 ESQEGLFSVSD
+1051 ESQGGLFSIND

-1088 SSRVD
+1088 STRVD
-1093 ETVLKEGIF
+1093 ETVLKDGIF
-1102 QSVKLSPYSRDTN
+1102 QSVSISPYSRDTN
-1115 LEIISNSQ
+1115 INIVSNSQ
-1123 EAISIASVS
+1123 EAVSISSVS
-1132 NNLEA
+1132 NNLDS
-1137 AISITDGAVYGLRA
+1137 AITITDGAVYGLRN
-1151 LTRRYKGGNYT
+1151 LTRLYKGGNYT

-1167 KNVIVTGAND
+1167 KNVIVTGASD
-1177 LENQVIGN
+1177 LENQVLGN
-1185 QITYLQ
+1185 QGTNLQ

-1203 GPNPTSAERVK
+1203 SHNPTSAERVK

-1220 QTAENLQAGQEYIIY
+1220 QTAENLQAGQEYIIF

-1246 GDDPRKKI
+1246 DDDPHKKI

>member
-16 SVGSGVGGGL
+16 SGGSGAGGGI
-26 GGSLN
+26 GGGQN
-31 SILEPHLL
+31 STLEPHLL

-45 GRHDISGDLRGV
+45 GRHDISGDLLGV
-57 GNIESDGNV
+57 GNIESDGSI
-66 SAKSINS
+66 SAKFINTQS
-73 QVGKID
+73 GKID

-99 DSTITNLTTQSHTS
+99 DSTITNLTTTSHTS
-113 QSLTTTNLSSDTGTI
+113 QSLTTTNLNSDTGTI
-128 SDLSTQS
+128 TDLSTQT
-135 HNTQTLTA
+135 HNTQQLTA
-143 KGVDTE
+143 KGIDTE

-185 VTPASAIIEKV
+185 VTPASGVIEKV
-196 EVLASGDYKCLWK
+196 EVQASGDYKCWWK

-217 TQTFSAGDF
+217 TQTFNAGDF

-269 EPLKGDNIVQLGN
+269 EPMKGDNIVQLGN

-305 VVAPSIVQYQGIND
+305 VIAPSIVQYQGIND

-360 ASGTPYISASSGNW
+360 ASGTPYIGSGGTW
-374 MIWDKDQSKYKD
+374 MIWDKTSNTYKD
-386 SGISAAGRDGR
+386 SKIPARGQDGR
-397 DGTTPQIK
+397 DGSTPQIK

-420 QGSKGEKGEKGDKG
+420 QGSKGEKGDKG
-434 DQGLKGDAGV
+434 DQGLKGDAGL
-444 TPRIVDNVWWIGN
+444 TPRIVDNVWWIGPTN
-457 TNTQV
+457 TNV
-462 VAKGQDGR
+462 PARGQDGR

-487 AVVDTNSRINI
+487 AVVGTDNKLTLN
-498 SIDLGLIEVVGS
+498 IDLGLIEVLGQ
-510 SASSVSS
+510 SASSVSTD
-517 NNTPANMIQ
+517 NIPANKMQ
-526 YTGGLIAIN
+526 YNGGLIGIN

-540 KHSQTLPYTGQTT
+540 KHSQELPYTGQTT
-553 FTFNLLSGDKLV
+553 FTFNLLCGDKLV

-583 DNIKAQVQ
+583 DQIKAQVQ
-591 DTKQSINNV
+591 DTKQGINNV
-600 SGRIGTVE
+600 TGRIGTVE

-628 KTGLDTVTGKIR
+628 KTNLDTVTGKLGR
-640 QAESSISSLTQKAGS
+640 AESSISSLTQKAGS

-692 SRVEETVRDFSVGG
+692 SRVEETISSFSVGG

-728 IDGYFYYRSIETEQ
+728 KDGYFYYRSVETEL

-756 GRIAR
+756 GVLAR
-761 EHKEGQGTKSFTVW
+761 GHEKQGDKSFTVW

-786 SSNMVSDCVW
+786 SANSVGDCVW
-796 TFTCPTTDKYQL
+796 TFTCPTTDHYQL

-817 KYESIKFWDIKVE
+817 KYESIKYWDIKVE
-830 EGNTVTGW
+830 EGNIATGW

-858 IENFPNDH
+858 VQNFPNDH

-877 SDTLTMSYNV
+877 NDTLIMSYNV
-887 SKAGGQLQDIDY
+887 SRAGGQLQDIDY
-899 TVLFDSNSVSLPNGQ
+899 TVLFDSNSVNLPNGQ

-926 DVRLFVEIDNKA
+926 DVRLLVEIDNKA
-938 GTQTPIDYSQPA
+938 GTQTPIDYTQPA
-950 HIISGSEVGRVVEVK
+950 HIISGSEVSRVVEVK

-979 GQDTTS
+979 GQDTTRD
-985 NWSISLTGLKV
+985 WSIALTGLKV
-996 TRISSTESYL
+996 VRINSTESYL
-1006 SQKANSIE
+1006 KQNADKIE
-1014 AKVRNGDITLDAKRV
+1014 AKVLNGDIILDAKKV
-1029 KVRNGNTETA
+1029 KIKNGNTETA

-1051 ESQEGLFSVSD
+1051 ESQGGLFSIND

-1088 SSRVD
+1088 TTRVD
-1093 ETVLKEGIF
+1093 ETIKKEGIY
-1102 QSVKLSPYSRDTN
+1102 SKVAISPYSRDIN
-1115 LEIISNSQ
+1115 LDIVSNSQ
-1123 EAISIASVS
+1123 TAISISSPSHDPLHNTVALSV
-1132 NNLEA
+1132 
-1137 AISITDGAVYGLRA
+1137 TDGCVAGM
-1151 LTRRYKGGNYT
+1151 RYATTYVSSGTTY

-1167 KNVIVTGAND
+1167 QNIIVNGETASPPQMTKEGA
-1177 LENQVIGN
+1177 GN
-1185 QITYLQ
+1185 TVLV
-1191 LPDNDLLTKGML
+1191 LPDDDSLSKGEL
-1203 GPNPTSAERVK
+1203 QGDFTTSDKIAWQK
-1214 YINKYH
+1214 KH
-1220 QTAENLQAGQEYIIY
+1220 GLPPQTLQTGQEYRIY
-1235 KRSSGRLVISV
+1235 KRSKGTIKVVSNSNYPILYYTSNGIIQGDLVLPANYIGV
-1246 GDDPRKKI
+1246 L
-1254 SIVKYNQGNV
+1254 
-1264 EVVKSVLF
+1264 SVLF
-1272 TVNWVG
+1272 
-1278 IIKVLYDGQNW
+1278 DGNYW
-1289 NLYVDSTNY
+1289 NIYTNKY

>member
-1 MIDVVSYAKKKESAG
+1 MIDIVSYAKKKESVG
-16 SVGSGVGGGL
+16 SGGSGVGGGL
-26 GGSLN
+26 GGGQISTP
-31 SILEPHLL
+31 EPHLL

-45 GRHDISGDLRGV
+45 GRHDISGDLLGV

-66 SAKSINS
+66 SAKAINT
-73 QVGKID
+73 QTGKID

-99 DSTITNLTTQSHTS
+99 DSTITNLTTTSHTS
-113 QSLTTTNLSSDTGTI
+113 QSLTTTNLNSDTGTI
-128 SDLSTQS
+128 TDLSTQT
-135 HNTQTLTA
+135 HNTQQLTA
-143 KGVDTE
+143 KGVETE

-173 VDEIKATQGQII
+173 IDEIKATQGQII
-185 VTPASAIIEKV
+185 VTPASGVIEKV
-196 EVLASGDYKCLWK
+196 EIQASGDYRCWWK
-209 NTDNQTTT
+209 NTDNLTTT
-217 TQTFSAGDF
+217 TQTFSTGDL

-248 NSDGWNYITLSKT
+248 SSEGWNYITLSKT

-269 EPLKGDNIVQLGN
+269 EPMKGDNIVQLGN
-282 RTDSTRQAAIIIS
+282 RTDTTRQAAIIIS

-360 ASGTPYISASSGNW
+360 ASGTPYINGSTGNW
-374 MIWDKDQSKYKD
+374 MIWNKVSNTYEDSKIPAR
-386 SGISAAGRDGR
+386 GQDGR
-397 DGTTPQIK
+397 DGSVPQIK
-405 NGTWWIGGTDTRIPA
+405 NGTWWVGGTDTRIPA
-420 QGSKGEKGEKGDKG
+420 QGSKGEKGEKGEKGDKG
-434 DQGLKGDAGV
+434 DQGV
-444 TPRIVDNVWWIGN
+444 SPRIVDNVWWVGS

-462 VAKGQDGR
+462 VARGQDGR
-470 DLDPTPY
+470 DLDPTPN

-487 AVVDTNSRINI
+487 AVVDTNNRLNLN
-498 SIDLGLIEVVGS
+498 IDLGLIEVVGQ

-517 NNTPANMIQ
+517 DNTPANKIQ
-526 YTGGLIAIN
+526 YSGGLIGIN

-540 KHSQTLPYTGQTT
+540 KHSQELPYTGQTT

-572 TVLPSTVFSVT
+572 TVLPGTVFSVT

-600 SGRIGTVE
+600 TGRIGTVE

-715 FRQSTPL
+715 FRQPTPL

-728 IDGYFYYRSIETEQ
+728 IDGYFYYRGVTSEE
-742 LEAGKKYTLQLKSD
+742 LKAGKKYTLQLKSD
-756 GRIAR
+756 GLLAR
-761 EHKEGQGTKSFTVW
+761 EHKEGQGNKSFTVW

-786 SSNMVSDCVW
+786 SENAESDCVW
-796 TFTCPTTDKYQL
+796 TFTCPTTDKYIL
-808 RLNSYSDGV
+808 RLNSYSNGV
-817 KYESIKFWDIKVE
+817 VYESIKFWDIKLE
-830 EGNTVTGW
+830 EGNIVSGW

-858 IENFPNDH
+858 VQNFPNDH

-877 SDTLTMSYNV
+877 TDTVTMSYNI

-899 TVLFDSNSVSLPNGQ
+899 TVLFDSNSVNLPNGL

-926 DVRLFVEIDNKA
+926 DVRLLVEIDNKA

-950 HIISGSEVGRVVEVK
+950 HIISGSEVSRVVEVK

-974 SAHQA
+974 SAYQE
-979 GQDTTS
+979 GQDTS
-985 NWSISLTGLKV
+985 RDWSIALTGLKV
-996 TRISSTESYL
+996 VRINSTESYL
-1006 SQKANSIE
+1006 KQSADKIE
-1014 AKVRNGDITLDAKRV
+1014 AKVLNGDIILDAKRV

-1051 ESQEGLFSVSD
+1051 ESPTGIYKVGE
-1062 DGFYYRGTVKD
+1062 DGFYYQGTVKD
-1073 VENETVETKIHNHGL
+1073 VDNETVETKIHSHGL
-1088 SSRVD
+1088 TTRVD
-1093 ETVLKEGIF
+1093 ETIKKEGIY
-1102 QSVKLSPYSRDTN
+1102 SKVAISPYSRDIN
-1115 LEIISNSQ
+1115 LEIVSNSQ
-1123 EAISIASVS
+1123 TAISISSPSHDPLHNTVALSV
-1132 NNLEA
+1132 
-1137 AISITDGAVYGLRA
+1137 TDGCVAGM
-1151 LTRRYKGGNYT
+1151 RYATTYVSSGTTY

-1167 KNVIVTGAND
+1167 QNIIVNGETASPPQMTKEGA
-1177 LENQVIGN
+1177 GN
-1185 QITYLQ
+1185 TVLI
-1191 LPDNDLLTKGML
+1191 LPDDDSLSKGEL
-1203 GPNPTSAERVK
+1203 QGDFTTSDKIAWQK
-1214 YINKYH
+1214 KH
-1220 QTAENLQAGQEYIIY
+1220 GLPPQTLQAGQEYRIY
-1235 KRSSGRLVISV
+1235 KRSKGTIKVVSNSNYPILYYTSNGIIQGDLVLPANYIGV
-1246 GDDPRKKI
+1246 L
-1254 SIVKYNQGNV
+1254 
-1264 EVVKSVLF
+1264 SVLF
-1272 TVNWVG
+1272 
-1278 IIKVLYDGQNW
+1278 DGNYW
-1289 NLYVDSTNY
+1289 NIYTNKY

>member
-16 SVGSGVGGGL
+16 SGGSGVGGGL
-26 GGSLN
+26 GGGQISTP
-31 SILEPHLL
+31 EPHLL

-45 GRHDISGDLRGV
+45 GRHDISGDLLGV
-57 GNIESDGNV
+57 GNIESDGSI
-66 SAKSINS
+66 SAKAINT
-73 QVGKID
+73 QAGKID
-79 SVTGQELRYTTIIGG
+79 SVTGQELKYTTIIGG

-99 DSTITNLTTQSHTS
+99 DSTITNLTTTSHTS
-113 QSLTTTNLSSDTGTI
+113 LSLTTTNLNSDTGTI
-128 SDLSTQS
+128 TDLSTQT
-135 HNTQTLTA
+135 HNTQQLTA

-173 VDEIKATQGQII
+173 IDEIKATQGQII
-185 VTPASAIIEKV
+185 VTPASSVIEKV
-196 EVLASGDYKCLWK
+196 EVLASGDYKCWWK
-209 NTDNQTTT
+209 NTDSLTTT

-248 NSDGWNYITLSKT
+248 GSDGWNYITLSKT

-269 EPLKGDNIVQLGN
+269 EPVKGDNIVQLGN
-282 RTDSTRQAAIIIS
+282 RTDTTRQAAIIIS

-350 SYIADRIKLT
+350 QYIADRIKLT
-360 ASGTPYISASSGNW
+360 ASGTPYIGSGGTW
-374 MIWDKDQSKYKD
+374 MIWDKASNTYKD
-386 SGISAAGRDGR
+386 SKIPARGQDGR
-397 DGTTPQIK
+397 DGNTPQIK

-457 TNTQV
+457 TNTNV
-462 VAKGQDGR
+462 PARGQDGR

-487 AVVDTNSRINI
+487 AVVDTNNRISLN
-498 SIDLGLIEVVGS
+498 IDLGLIEVVGS
-510 SASSVSS
+510 SASSVASD
-517 NNTPANMIQ
+517 NTPANKIQ
-526 YTGGLIAIN
+526 YNGGLIGIN

-553 FTFNLLSGDKLV
+553 FTYNLLSGDKLV

-583 DNIKAQVQ
+583 DQIKAQVQ

-600 SGRIGTVE
+600 TGRIGTVE

-628 KTGLDTVTGKIR
+628 KTNLDTVTGKIR

-670 KQTTTRDINTL
+670 QKTTTRDINTL

-692 SRVEETVRDFSVGG
+692 SRVEETVSSFSVGG

-715 FRQSTPL
+715 FRQPTPL

-728 IDGYFYYRSIETEQ
+728 KDGYFYYRGVTSELLT
-742 LEAGKKYTLQLKSD
+742 AGKKYTLKLMSD
-756 GRIAR
+756 GVLAR
-761 EHKEGQGTKSFTVW
+761 EHKEGQGNKSFTVW

-786 SSNMVSDCVW
+786 SSNMESDCVW
-796 TFTCPTTDKYQL
+796 TFTCPTSDHYQL

-817 KYESIKFWDIKVE
+817 KYESIKFWDIKLE
-830 EGNTVTGW
+830 EGNIATGW
-838 SPSSSDL
+838 SPSSSDI

-858 IENFPNDH
+858 VQNFPNDH

-877 SDTLTMSYNV
+877 TDTLTMSYNI

-899 TVLFDSNSVSLPNGQ
+899 TVLFDSNSSAIPNGQ

-938 GTQTPIDYSQPA
+938 GTQTPLDYSQPA
-950 HIISGSEVGRVVEVK
+950 NVISGSEVSRVVEVK

-979 GQDTTS
+979 GQDTTRD
-985 NWSISLTGLKV
+985 WSIALTGLKV
-996 TRISSTESYL
+996 VRINSTESYL
-1006 SQKANSIE
+1006 KQSADKIE
-1014 AKVRNGDITLDAKRV
+1014 AKVLNGDIILDAKRV
-1029 KVRNGNTETA
+1029 KIKNGDTETA

-1045 IKTRYI
+1045 IKTSYI
-1051 ESQEGLFSVSD
+1051 ESQGGLFSINE

-1073 VENETVETKIHNHGL
+1073 VDNETVETKIHNHGL
-1088 SSRVD
+1088 TTRVD
-1093 ETVLKEGIF
+1093 ETIKKEGIY
-1102 QSVKLSPYSRDTN
+1102 SKVAISPYSRDIN
-1115 LEIISNSQ
+1115 LEIVSNSQ
-1123 EAISIASVS
+1123 TAISISSPSHDPLHNTVALSV
-1132 NNLEA
+1132 
-1137 AISITDGAVYGLRA
+1137 TDGCVAGM
-1151 LTRRYKGGNYT
+1151 RYATTYVSSGTTY

-1167 KNVIVTGAND
+1167 QNIIVNGETASPPQMTKEGA
-1177 LENQVIGN
+1177 GN
-1185 QITYLQ
+1185 TVLV
-1191 LPDNDLLTKGML
+1191 LPDDDSLSKGEL
-1203 GPNPTSAERVK
+1203 QGDFTTSDKIAWQK
-1214 YINKYH
+1214 KH
-1220 QTAENLQAGQEYIIY
+1220 GLPPQTLQTGQEYRIY
-1235 KRSSGRLVISV
+1235 KRSKGTIKVVSNSNYPILYYTSNGIIQGDLVLPANYIGV
-1246 GDDPRKKI
+1246 L
-1254 SIVKYNQGNV
+1254 
-1264 EVVKSVLF
+1264 SVLF
-1272 TVNWVG
+1272 
-1278 IIKVLYDGQNW
+1278 DGNYW
-1289 NLYVDSTNY
+1289 NIYTNKY

>member
-1 MIDVVSYAKKKESAG
+1 MIDVVSYAKKKES
-16 SVGSGVGGGL
+16 VGSGGSGAGGGI
-26 GGSLN
+26 GGGQIST
-31 SILEPHLL
+31 LEPHLL

-45 GRHDISGDLRGV
+45 GRHDISGDLLGV
-57 GNIESDGNV
+57 GNIESDGSI
-66 SAKSINS
+66 SAKSINT
-73 QVGKID
+73 QAGKID

-113 QSLTTTNLSSDTGTI
+113 QSLTTTNLNSDTGTI
-128 SDLSTQS
+128 TDLSTQS
-135 HNTQTLTA
+135 HNTQQLTA

-185 VTPASAIIEKV
+185 VTPASGVIEKV
-196 EVLASGDYKCLWK
+196 EVLASGDYKCWWK

-217 TQTFSAGDF
+217 TQTFNAGDF

-248 NSDGWNYITLSKT
+248 SSDGWNYITLSKT

-269 EPLKGDNIVQLGN
+269 EPKKGDNIVQLGN
-282 RTDSTRQAAIIIS
+282 RTDPTRQAAIIIS
-295 AYNTGYLDKT
+295 AFNSTYLDKT

-360 ASGTPYISASSGNW
+360 ASGTPYIGSGGTW
-374 MIWDKDQSKYKD
+374 MIWDKASNTYKD
-386 SGISAAGRDGR
+386 SKIPARGQDGR

-434 DQGLKGDAGV
+434 DQGQKGDAGV
-444 TPRIVDNVWWIGN
+444 TPRIVENVWWIGN
-457 TNTQV
+457 TNTNV
-462 VAKGQDGR
+462 PARGQDGR

-487 AVVDTNSRINI
+487 AVVDTNNRINLNLV
-498 SIDLGLIEVVGS
+498 LGVIEVVGS

-517 NNTPANMIQ
+517 DNTPANKIQ
-526 YTGGLIAIN
+526 YNGGLIGIN
-535 REGRF
+535 REGLF

-583 DNIKAQVQ
+583 DQIKAQVQ

-600 SGRIGTVE
+600 TGRIGTVE

-655 IEQTVAGTRTELDNL
+655 IEQTVAGTKTELDNL
-670 KQTTTRDINTL
+670 QKTTTRDINTL

-715 FRQSTPL
+715 FRQPTPL

-728 IDGYFYYRSIETEQ
+728 KDGYFYYRGVETEQ
-742 LEAGKKYTLQLKSD
+742 LDAGKKYTLQLKSD
-756 GRIAR
+756 GVLAR
-761 EHKEGQGTKSFTVW
+761 EHKEGQGSKSFTVW

-786 SSNMVSDCVW
+786 SENAESDCVW
-796 TFTCPTTDKYQL
+796 TFTCPTTDHYQL

-830 EGNTVTGW
+830 EGNIATGW

-858 IENFPNDH
+858 VQNFPNDH

-877 SDTLTMSYNV
+877 TDTVTMSYNV
-887 SKAGGQLQDIDY
+887 SRAGGQLQDIDY
-899 TVLFDSNSVSLPNGQ
+899 TVLFDSNSYAIPNGQ

-926 DVRLFVEIDNKA
+926 DVRLLVEIDNKA

-950 HIISGSEVGRVVEVK
+950 HIISGSEVSRVVEVK

-979 GQDTTS
+979 GQDTTRD
-985 NWSISLTGLKV
+985 WSIALTGLKV
-996 TRISSTESYL
+996 VRINSTESFL
-1006 SQKANSIE
+1006 KQSADKIE
-1014 AKVRNGDITLDAKRV
+1014 AKVLNGDIILDAKKV
-1029 KVRNGNTETA
+1029 KIKNGNTETA

-1051 ESQEGLFSVSD
+1051 ESPTGIYKVGE
-1062 DGFYYRGTVKD
+1062 DGFYYQGTVKD
-1073 VENETVETKIHNHGL
+1073 VDNETVETKIHSHGL
-1088 SSRVD
+1088 TTRVD
-1093 ETVLKEGIF
+1093 ETIKKEGIY
-1102 QSVKLSPYSRDTN
+1102 SKVAISPYSRDIN
-1115 LEIISNSQ
+1115 LEIVSNSQ
-1123 EAISIASVS
+1123 TAISISSPSHDPLHNTVALSV
-1132 NNLEA
+1132 
-1137 AISITDGAVYGLRA
+1137 TDGCVAGM
-1151 LTRRYKGGNYT
+1151 RYATTYVSSGTTY

-1167 KNVIVTGAND
+1167 QNIIVNGETASPPQMTKEGA
-1177 LENQVIGN
+1177 GN
-1185 QITYLQ
+1185 TVLV
-1191 LPDNDLLTKGML
+1191 LPDDDSLSKGEL
-1203 GPNPTSAERVK
+1203 QGDFTTSDKIAWQK
-1214 YINKYH
+1214 KH
-1220 QTAENLQAGQEYIIY
+1220 GLPPQTLQTGQEYRIY
-1235 KRSSGRLVISV
+1235 KRSKGTIKVVSNSNYPILYYTSNGIIQGDLVLPANYIGV
-1246 GDDPRKKI
+1246 L
-1254 SIVKYNQGNV
+1254 
-1264 EVVKSVLF
+1264 SVLF
-1272 TVNWVG
+1272 
-1278 IIKVLYDGQNW
+1278 DGNYW
-1289 NLYVDSTNY
+1289 NIYTNKY

>member
-1 MIDVVSYAKKKESAG
+1 MIDVVSYAKKKESVG
-16 SVGSGVGGGL
+16 SGGSGVGGGI
-26 GGSLN
+26 GGSQN
-31 SILEPHLL
+31 STLEPHLL

-45 GRHDISGDLRGV
+45 GRHDISGDLIGV
-57 GNIESDGNV
+57 GNIESDGSI
-66 SAKSINS
+66 SAKAINT
-73 QVGKID
+73 QAGKID

-99 DSTITNLTTQSHTS
+99 DSTITNLTTTSHTS
-113 QSLTTTNLSSDTGTI
+113 QSLTTTNLNSDTGTI
-128 SDLSTQS
+128 TDLTTQT
-135 HNTQTLTA
+135 HNTQSLTA

-173 VDEIKATQGQII
+173 IDEIKATQGQII

-196 EVLASGDYKCLWK
+196 EVLASGDYKCWWK

-217 TQTFSAGDF
+217 TQTFNAGDF

-248 NSDGWNYITLSKT
+248 GSDGWNYITLSKT

-269 EPLKGDNIVQLGN
+269 EPMKGDNIVQLGN
-282 RTDSTRQAAIIIS
+282 RTDTTRQAAIIIS

-360 ASGTPYISASSGNW
+360 ASGTPYINGSTGNW
-374 MIWDKDQSKYKD
+374 MIWDKASNTYKD
-386 SGISAAGRDGR
+386 SKIPARGQDGR
-397 DGTTPQIK
+397 DGSVPQIK
-405 NGTWWIGGTDTRIPA
+405 NGTWWVAGTDTRIPA

-434 DQGLKGDAGV
+434 DQGLKGDQGV
-444 TPRIVDNVWWIGN
+444 SPRIVDNVWWVGS

-487 AVVDTNSRINI
+487 AVVGTNNKLSLN
-498 SIDLGLIEVVGS
+498 IDLGLIEVLGQ
-510 SASSVSS
+510 SASSISS
-517 NNTPANMIQ
+517 DNTPANKIQ
-526 YTGGLIAIN
+526 YSGGLIAIN

-540 KHSQTLPYTGQTT
+540 KHSQELPYTGQTT
-553 FTFNLLSGDKLV
+553 YTFNLLSGDKLV

-583 DNIKAQVQ
+583 DQIKAQVQ

-600 SGRIGTVE
+600 TGRIGTVE

-628 KTGLDTVTGKIR
+628 KTNLDTVTGKIR
-640 QAESSISSLTQKAGS
+640 QTESSISSLTQKAGS
-655 IEQTVAGTRTELDNL
+655 IEQTVAGARTELDNL

-728 IDGYFYYRSIETEQ
+728 KDGYFYYRSIETE
-742 LEAGKKYTLQLKSD
+742 LLTAGKKYTLQLKSD
-756 GRIAR
+756 GVLAR
-761 EHKEGQGTKSFTVW
+761 GHERQGDKSFTVW

-786 SSNMVSDCVW
+786 SANSVSDCVW
-796 TFTCPTTDKYQL
+796 TFTCPTTDHYQL

-830 EGNTVTGW
+830 EGNIATGW

-845 YNYYSRNRVGFDF
+845 YNYYSRNRVGFEF
-858 IENFPNDH
+858 VNNFPNDH

-877 SDTLTMSYNV
+877 TDTLTMSYNI

-899 TVLFDSNSVSLPNGQ
+899 TVLFDSNSSAIPNGQ

-950 HIISGSEVGRVVEVK
+950 HIISGSEVSRVVEVK

-979 GQDTTS
+979 GQDTTRD
-985 NWSISLTGLKV
+985 WSIALTGLKV

-1006 SQKANSIE
+1006 KQSADLIE
-1014 AKVRNGDITLDAKRV
+1014 AKVRDGNIILDAKRV
-1029 KVRNGNTETA
+1029 RVRNGNTETA

-1051 ESQEGLFSVSD
+1051 ESPTGIYKVGE
-1062 DGFYYRGTVKD
+1062 DGFYYQGTVKD
-1073 VENETVETKIHNHGL
+1073 VDNETVETKIHSHGL
-1088 SSRVD
+1088 TTRVD
-1093 ETVLKEGIF
+1093 ETIKKEGIY
-1102 QSVKLSPYSRDTN
+1102 SKVAISPYSRDIN
-1115 LEIISNSQ
+1115 LDIVSNSQ
-1123 EAISIASVS
+1123 TAISISSPSHDPLHNTVALSV
-1132 NNLEA
+1132 
-1137 AISITDGAVYGLRA
+1137 TDGCVAGM
-1151 LTRRYKGGNYT
+1151 RYATTYVSSGTTY

-1167 KNVIVTGAND
+1167 QNIIVNGETASPPQMTKEGA
-1177 LENQVIGN
+1177 GN
-1185 QITYLQ
+1185 TVLV
-1191 LPDNDLLTKGML
+1191 LPDDDSLSKGEL
-1203 GPNPTSAERVK
+1203 QGDFTTSDKIAWQK
-1214 YINKYH
+1214 KH
-1220 QTAENLQAGQEYIIY
+1220 GLPPQTLQTGQEYRIY
-1235 KRSSGRLVISV
+1235 KRSKGTIKVVSNSNYPILYYTSNGIIQGDLVLPANYIGV
-1246 GDDPRKKI
+1246 L
-1254 SIVKYNQGNV
+1254 
-1264 EVVKSVLF
+1264 SVLF
-1272 TVNWVG
+1272 
-1278 IIKVLYDGQNW
+1278 DGNYW
-1289 NLYVDSTNY
+1289 NIYTNKY

>member
-16 SVGSGVGGGL
+16 SGGSGAGGGL
-26 GGSLN
+26 GGGQISTP
-31 SILEPHLL
+31 EPHLL

-45 GRHDISGDLRGV
+45 GRHDISGDLREV
-57 GNIESDGNV
+57 GNIESDGSI
-66 SAKSINS
+66 SAKSINT
-73 QVGKID
+73 QTGKID

-99 DSTITNLTTQSHTS
+99 DSTITNLTTTSHTS
-113 QSLTTTNLSSDTGTI
+113 QSLTTTNLCSDTGTI
-128 SDLSTQS
+128 TDLTSQS
-135 HNTQTLTA
+135 HNTQSLTA

-196 EVLASGDYKCLWK
+196 EVLASGDYKCWWK
-209 NTDNQTTT
+209 NTDNLTTT
-217 TQTFSAGDF
+217 TQTFSAGDL

-248 NSDGWNYITLSKT
+248 SSDGWNYITLSKT

-269 EPLKGDNIVQLGN
+269 EPMKGDNIVQLGN

-305 VVAPSIVQYQGIND
+305 VIAPSIVQYQGIND

-360 ASGTPYISASSGNW
+360 ASGTPYINGSTGNW
-374 MIWDKDQSKYKD
+374 MIWDKDQNKYKD
-386 SGISAAGRDGR
+386 SGISAAGRDGQ
-397 DGTTPQIK
+397 DGQTPRIVD
-405 NGTWWIGGTDTRIPA
+405 NFWWVGGTNTGISA
-420 QGSKGEKGEKGDKG
+420 VGQKGDKG
-434 DQGLKGDAGV
+434 DRGEKGERGSDGLI
-444 TPRIVDNVWWIGN
+444 PRIVDNVWWVGS
-457 TNTQV
+457 TNTGISAQ
-462 VAKGQDGR
+462 GERGRDGR

-487 AVVDTNSRINI
+487 AVVDTNNRINLN
-498 SIDLGLIEVVGS
+498 IDLGLIKVEGQ

-517 NNTPANMIQ
+517 DNTPANKIQ
-526 YTGGLIAIN
+526 YNGGLIAIN
-535 REGRF
+535 GEGRF

-572 TVLPSTVFSVT
+572 TVLPRTVFSVT
-583 DNIKAQVQ
+583 DQIKAQVQ

-600 SGRIGTVE
+600 TGRVGTVE

-615 QTADTIKTQVQNN
+615 QTADTIKTQVQSN
-628 KTGLDTVTGKIR
+628 KSNLDTVTGKIR

-670 KQTTTRDINTL
+670 KNTTTRDINTL

-715 FRQSTPL
+715 FRQPTPL

-728 IDGYFYYRSIETEQ
+728 KDGYFYYRGVTSEL
-742 LEAGKKYTLQLKSD
+742 LEAGKKYTLQIKSD
-756 GRIAR
+756 GFLAR
-761 EHKEGQGTKSFTVW
+761 GHERQGDKSFTVW

-786 SSNMVSDCVW
+786 SENAESDCVW
-796 TFTCPTTDKYQL
+796 TFTCPTTDHYIL
-808 RLNSYSDGV
+808 RLNSYGDGTN
-817 KYESIKFWDIKVE
+817 YESIKFWDIKLE
-830 EGNTVTGW
+830 EGNIVSGW

-858 IENFPNDH
+858 VQNFPNDH

-877 SDTLTMSYNV
+877 TDTLTMSYNI

-899 TVLFDSNSVSLPNGQ
+899 TVLYNTNSSAIPNGQ

-950 HIISGSEVGRVVEVK
+950 HIISGSEVSRVVEVK

-979 GQDTTS
+979 GQDTTRD
-985 NWSISLTGLKV
+985 WSINLTGLKV

-1006 SQKANSIE
+1006 SQKANLIE
-1014 AKVRNGDITLDAKRV
+1014 AKVRNGDIILDATRV

-1051 ESQEGLFSVSD
+1051 ESQGGLFSIND

-1088 SSRVD
+1088 STRVD

-1115 LEIISNSQ
+1115 LDIISNSE
-1123 EAISIASVS
+1123 EAISISSVS

-1137 AISITDGAVYGLRA
+1137 AISITDGAVYGLRN

-1177 LENQVIGN
+1177 LENQIQGN

-1220 QTAENLQAGQEYIIY
+1220 QTPENLQAGQEYIIY

-1246 GDDPRKKI
+1246 DDDPRKKI
-1254 SIVKYNQGNV
+1254 SIVKYNQGSV

>member
-1 MIDVVSYAKKKESAG
+1 MIDVVSYAKKKES
-16 SVGSGVGGGL
+16 VGSGGSGAGGGI
-26 GGSLN
+26 GGGQIST
-31 SILEPHLL
+31 LEPHLL

-45 GRHDISGDLRGV
+45 GRHDISGDLLGV
-57 GNIESDGNV
+57 GNIESDGSI
-66 SAKSINS
+66 SAKSINT
-73 QVGKID
+73 QAGKID

-113 QSLTTTNLSSDTGTI
+113 QSLTTTNLNSDTGTI
-128 SDLSTQS
+128 TDLSTQS
-135 HNTQTLTA
+135 HNTQQLTA

-185 VTPASAIIEKV
+185 VTPASGVIEKV
-196 EVLASGDYKCLWK
+196 EVLASGDYKCWWK

-217 TQTFSAGDF
+217 TQTFNAGDF

-248 NSDGWNYITLSKT
+248 SSDGWNYITLSKT

-269 EPLKGDNIVQLGN
+269 EPKKGDNIVQLGN
-282 RTDSTRQAAIIIS
+282 RTDPTRQAAIIIS
-295 AYNTGYLDKT
+295 AFNSTYLDKT

-360 ASGTPYISASSGNW
+360 ASGTPYIGSGGTW
-374 MIWDKDQSKYKD
+374 MIWDKASNTYKD
-386 SGISAAGRDGR
+386 SKIPARGQDGR

-434 DQGLKGDAGV
+434 DQGQKGDAGV

-457 TNTQV
+457 TNTNV
-462 VAKGQDGR
+462 PARGQDGR

-487 AVVDTNSRINI
+487 AVVDTNNRINLNLV
-498 SIDLGLIEVVGS
+498 LGVIEVVGS

-517 NNTPANMIQ
+517 DNTPANKIQ
-526 YTGGLIAIN
+526 YNGGLIGIN
-535 REGRF
+535 REGLF

-583 DNIKAQVQ
+583 DQIKAQVQ

-600 SGRIGTVE
+600 TGRIGTVE

-655 IEQTVAGTRTELDNL
+655 IEQTVAGTKTELDNL
-670 KQTTTRDINTL
+670 QKTTTRDINTL

-715 FRQSTPL
+715 FRQPTPL

-728 IDGYFYYRSIETEQ
+728 KDGYFYYRGVETEQ
-742 LEAGKKYTLQLKSD
+742 LDAGKKYTLQLKSD
-756 GRIAR
+756 GVLAR
-761 EHKEGQGTKSFTVW
+761 EHKEGQGSKSFTVW

-786 SSNMVSDCVW
+786 SENAESDCVW
-796 TFTCPTTDKYQL
+796 TFTCPTTDHYQL

-830 EGNTVTGW
+830 EGNIATGW

-858 IENFPNDH
+858 VQNFPNDH

-877 SDTLTMSYNV
+877 TDTVTMSYNV
-887 SKAGGQLQDIDY
+887 SRAGGQLQDIDY
-899 TVLFDSNSVSLPNGQ
+899 TVLFDSNSYAIPNGQ

-926 DVRLFVEIDNKA
+926 DVRLLVEIDNKA

-950 HIISGSEVGRVVEVK
+950 HIISGSEVSRVVEVK

-979 GQDTTS
+979 GQDTTRD
-985 NWSISLTGLKV
+985 WSIALTGLKV
-996 TRISSTESYL
+996 VRINSTESFL
-1006 SQKANSIE
+1006 KQSADKIE
-1014 AKVRNGDITLDAKRV
+1014 AKVLNGDIILDAKKV
-1029 KVRNGNTETA
+1029 KIKNGNTETA

-1051 ESQEGLFSVSD
+1051 ESPTGIYKVGE
-1062 DGFYYRGTVKD
+1062 DGFYYQGTVKD
-1073 VENETVETKIHNHGL
+1073 VDNETVETKIHSHGL
-1088 SSRVD
+1088 TTRVD
-1093 ETVLKEGIF
+1093 ETIKKEGIY
-1102 QSVKLSPYSRDTN
+1102 SKVAISPYSRDIN
-1115 LEIISNSQ
+1115 LEIVSNSRT
-1123 EAISIASVS
+1123 AISISSPSHDPLHNTVALSV
-1132 NNLEA
+1132 
-1137 AISITDGAVYGLRA
+1137 TDGCVAGM
-1151 LTRRYKGGNYT
+1151 RYATTYVSSGTTY

-1167 KNVIVTGAND
+1167 QNIIVNGETASPPQMTKEGA
-1177 LENQVIGN
+1177 GN
-1185 QITYLQ
+1185 TVLV
-1191 LPDNDLLTKGML
+1191 LPDDDSLSKGEL
-1203 GPNPTSAERVK
+1203 QGDFTTSDKIAWQK
-1214 YINKYH
+1214 KH
-1220 QTAENLQAGQEYIIY
+1220 GLPPQTLQTGQEYRIY
-1235 KRSSGRLVISV
+1235 KRSKGTIKVVSNSNYPILYYTSNGIIQGDLVLPANYIGV
-1246 GDDPRKKI
+1246 L
-1254 SIVKYNQGNV
+1254 
-1264 EVVKSVLF
+1264 SVLF
-1272 TVNWVG
+1272 
-1278 IIKVLYDGQNW
+1278 DGNYW
-1289 NLYVDSTNY
+1289 NIYTNKY

>member
-1 MIDVVSYAKKKESAG
+1 MIDVVSYAKKKESVG
-16 SVGSGVGGGL
+16 SGGSGVGGGL
-26 GGSLN
+26 GGSQN
-31 SILEPHLL
+31 STLEPHLL

-45 GRHDISGDLRGV
+45 GRHDISGDLVGV
-57 GNIESDGNV
+57 GNIESDGSV
-66 SAKSINS
+66 SAKSINT
-73 QVGKID
+73 QAGKID

-99 DSTITNLTTQSHTS
+99 DSTITNLTTTSHTS
-113 QSLTTTNLSSDTGTI
+113 QSLTTTNLNSDTGTI
-128 SDLSTQS
+128 TDLSTQT
-135 HNTQTLTA
+135 HNTQQLTA

-173 VDEIKATQGQII
+173 VDEIKATQGQIL
-185 VTPASAIIEKV
+185 VTPASAFIEKV
-196 EVLASGDYKCLWK
+196 EVLASGDYKCWWK

-217 TQTFSAGDF
+217 TQTFNTGDF

-269 EPLKGDNIVQLGN
+269 EPMKGDNIVQLGN
-282 RTDSTRQAAIIIS
+282 RTDTTRQAAIIIS

-360 ASGTPYISASSGNW
+360 ASGTPYINGSTGNW
-374 MIWDKDQSKYKD
+374 MIWDKDQNKYKD
-386 SGISAAGRDGR
+386 SGISAAGRDGQ
-397 DGTTPQIK
+397 DGQTPRIVD
-405 NGTWWIGGTDTRIPA
+405 NFWWVGGTNTGISA
-420 QGSKGEKGEKGDKG
+420 VGQKGDKG
-434 DQGLKGDAGV
+434 DRGEKGERGSDGLI
-444 TPRIVDNVWWIGN
+444 PRIVDNVWWVGS
-457 TNTQV
+457 TNTGISAQ
-462 VAKGQDGR
+462 GERGRDGR

-487 AVVDTNSRINI
+487 AVVDTNNRLNLN
-498 SIDLGLIEVVGS
+498 IDLGLIEVVGQ

-517 NNTPANMIQ
+517 DNTPANKIQ
-526 YTGGLIAIN
+526 YNGGLIGIN

-565 DSYTIPV
+565 DSYTIPI

-583 DNIKAQVQ
+583 DQIKAQVQ

-600 SGRIGTVE
+600 TGRVGTVE

-628 KTGLDTVTGKIR
+628 KTNLDTVTGKIR

-692 SRVEETVRDFSVGG
+692 SRVEEAVRDFSVGG

-715 FRQSTPL
+715 FRQPTPL

-728 IDGYFYYRSIETEQ
+728 KDGYIYYRGVTSEL

-756 GRIAR
+756 GVLAR
-761 EHKEGQGTKSFTVW
+761 GHERQGDKSFTVW

-786 SSNMVSDCVW
+786 SSNSVSDCVW
-796 TFTCPTTDKYQL
+796 TFTCPTTDHYQL
-808 RLNSYSDGV
+808 RLNSYSNGV
-817 KYESIKFWDIKVE
+817 KYESIKFWDIKLE
-830 EGNTVTGW
+830 EGNIATGW
-838 SPSSSDL
+838 SPSSSDI

-858 IENFPNDH
+858 VQNFPNDH

-877 SDTLTMSYNV
+877 SDTLTMSYNI

-899 TVLFDSNSVSLPNGQ
+899 TVLFDSNSSAIPNGL
-914 YLVRFT
+914 YLIRFT

-926 DVRLFVEIDNKA
+926 DVRLLVEIDNKNS
-938 GTQTPIDYSQPA
+938 TQTPIDYSQPA
-950 HIISGSEVGRVVEVK
+950 HMISGNEVSRIIEVK

-979 GQDTTS
+979 GQDTTR
-985 NWSISLTGLKV
+985 NWSINLTGLKV
-996 TRISSTESYL
+996 TRISSTESFL
-1006 SQKANSIE
+1006 KQSADKIE
-1014 AKVRNGDITLDAKRV
+1014 AKVLNGDIILDAKRV

-1051 ESQEGLFSVSD
+1051 ESQGGLFSVSD

-1088 SSRVD
+1088 STRVD
-1093 ETVLKEGIF
+1093 ETVLKDGIF
-1102 QSVKLSPYSRDTN
+1102 QSVKISPYSRDTN
-1115 LEIISNSQ
+1115 LDIISNSQ
-1123 EAISIASVS
+1123 EAVSISSVS

-1167 KNVIVTGAND
+1167 KNVIVTGASD

-1185 QITYLQ
+1185 QGTNLQ
-1191 LPDNDLLTKGML
+1191 LPDNDLLTKSML

-1220 QTAENLQAGQEYIIY
+1220 QTPENLQAGQEYIIY

-1246 GDDPRKKI
+1246 DDDPRKKI

>member
-1 MIDVVSYAKKKESAG
+1 MIDVVSYAKKKESVG
-16 SVGSGVGGGL
+16 SGGSGVGGGL
-26 GGSLN
+26 GGGLN
-31 SILEPHLL
+31 STLEPHLL

-45 GRHDISGDLRGV
+45 GRHDISGDLLGV
-57 GNIESDGNV
+57 GNIESDGSI
-66 SAKSINS
+66 SAKGINS
-73 QVGKID
+73 QTGKID

-99 DSTITNLTTQSHTS
+99 DSNITNLTTTSHTS
-113 QSLTTTNLSSDTGTI
+113 QSLTTTNLNSDTGTI
-128 SDLSTQS
+128 TDLSTQT
-135 HNTQTLTA
+135 HNTQQLTA

-185 VTPASAIIEKV
+185 VTPASGVIEKV
-196 EVLASGDYKCLWK
+196 EVQASGDYKCWWK

-217 TQTFSAGDF
+217 TQTFSTGDF

-269 EPLKGDNIVQLGN
+269 EPMKGDNIVQLGN

-305 VVAPSIVQYQGIND
+305 VIAPSIVQYQGIND

-360 ASGTPYISASSGNW
+360 ASGTPYIGSGGTW
-374 MIWDKDQSKYKD
+374 MIWDKTSNTYKD
-386 SGISAAGRDGR
+386 SKIPARGQDGR
-397 DGTTPQIK
+397 DGSTPQIK

-434 DQGLKGDAGV
+434 DQGLKGDAGL
-444 TPRIVDNVWWIGN
+444 TPRIVDNVWWIGPTN
-457 TNTQV
+457 TNV
-462 VAKGQDGR
+462 PARGQDGR

-487 AVVDTNSRINI
+487 AVVGTDNKLTLN
-498 SIDLGLIEVVGS
+498 IDLGLIEVLGQ
-510 SASSVSS
+510 SASSVSTD
-517 NNTPANMIQ
+517 NIPANKMQ
-526 YTGGLIAIN
+526 YNGGLIGIN

-540 KHSQTLPYTGQTT
+540 KHSQELPYTGQTT
-553 FTFNLLSGDKLV
+553 FTFNLLCGDKLV

-583 DNIKAQVQ
+583 DQIKAQVQ
-591 DTKQSINNV
+591 DTKQGINNV
-600 SGRIGTVE
+600 TGRIGTVE

-628 KTGLDTVTGKIR
+628 KTNLDTVTGKLGR
-640 QAESSISSLTQKAGS
+640 AESSISSLTQKAGS

-692 SRVEETVRDFSVGG
+692 SRVEETISSFSVGG

-728 IDGYFYYRSIETEQ
+728 KDGYFYYRSVETEL

-756 GRIAR
+756 GVLAR
-761 EHKEGQGTKSFTVW
+761 GHEKQGDKSFTVW

-786 SSNMVSDCVW
+786 SANSVGDCVW
-796 TFTCPTTDKYQL
+796 TFTCPTTDHYQL

-817 KYESIKFWDIKVE
+817 KYESIKYWDIKVE
-830 EGNTVTGW
+830 EGNIATGW

-858 IENFPNDH
+858 VQNFPNDH

-877 SDTLTMSYNV
+877 NDTLTMSYNV
-887 SKAGGQLQDIDY
+887 SRAGGQLQDIDY
-899 TVLFDSNSVSLPNGQ
+899 TVLFDSNSVNIPNGQ

-926 DVRLFVEIDNKA
+926 DVRLLVEIDNKA
-938 GTQTPIDYSQPA
+938 GTQTPIDYTQPA
-950 HIISGSEVGRVVEVK
+950 HIISGSEVSRVVEVK

-979 GQDTTS
+979 GQDTTRD
-985 NWSISLTGLKV
+985 WSIALTGLKV
-996 TRISSTESYL
+996 VRINGTESYL
-1006 SQKANSIE
+1006 KQNADKIE
-1014 AKVRNGDITLDAKRV
+1014 AKVLNGDIILDAKKV
-1029 KVRNGNTETA
+1029 KIKNGNTETA

-1051 ESQEGLFSVSD
+1051 ESQGGLFSIND

-1088 SSRVD
+1088 TTRVD
-1093 ETVLKEGIF
+1093 ETIKKEGIY
-1102 QSVKLSPYSRDTN
+1102 SKVAISPYSRDIN
-1115 LEIISNSQ
+1115 LDIVSNSQ
-1123 EAISIASVS
+1123 TAISISSPSHDPLHNTVALSV
-1132 NNLEA
+1132 
-1137 AISITDGAVYGLRA
+1137 TDGCVAGM
-1151 LTRRYKGGNYT
+1151 RYATTYVSSGTTY

-1167 KNVIVTGAND
+1167 QNIIVNGETASPPQMTKEGA
-1177 LENQVIGN
+1177 GN
-1185 QITYLQ
+1185 TVLV
-1191 LPDNDLLTKGML
+1191 LPDDDSLSKGEL
-1203 GPNPTSAERVK
+1203 QGDFTTSDKIAWQK
-1214 YINKYH
+1214 KH
-1220 QTAENLQAGQEYIIY
+1220 GLPPQTLQTGQEYRIY
-1235 KRSSGRLVISV
+1235 KRSKGTIKVVSNSNYPILYYTSNGIIQGDLVLPANYIGV
-1246 GDDPRKKI
+1246 L
-1254 SIVKYNQGNV
+1254 
-1264 EVVKSVLF
+1264 SVLF
-1272 TVNWVG
+1272 
-1278 IIKVLYDGQNW
+1278 DGNYW
-1289 NLYVDSTNY
+1289 NIYTNKY

>member
-1 MIDVVSYAKKKESAG
+1 MIDVVSYAKKKES
-16 SVGSGVGGGL
+16 VGSGAGGVGGGL
-26 GGSLN
+26 GGGQN
-31 SILEPHLL
+31 STLEPHLL

-45 GRHDISGDLRGV
+45 GRHDISGDLLGV

-66 SAKSINS
+66 SAKSINT
-73 QVGKID
+73 QTGKID

-99 DSTITNLTTQSHTS
+99 DSTITNLTTTSHTS
-113 QSLTTTNLSSDTGTI
+113 QSLTTTNLNSDTGTI
-128 SDLSTQS
+128 TDLSTQT
-135 HNTQTLTA
+135 HNTQQLTA

-185 VTPASAIIEKV
+185 VTPASGVIEKV
-196 EVLASGDYKCLWK
+196 EVLASGDYRCWWK
-209 NTDNQTTT
+209 NTDSQTTT

-269 EPLKGDNIVQLGN
+269 EPMKGDNIVQLGN
-282 RTDSTRQAAIIIS
+282 RADPTRQAAIIIS

-360 ASGTPYISASSGNW
+360 ASGTPYIGSGGTW
-374 MIWDKDQSKYKD
+374 MIWDKASNTYKD
-386 SGISAAGRDGR
+386 SKIPARGQDGR

-405 NGTWWIGGTDTRIPA
+405 NGTWRIGGTDTRIPA

-462 VAKGQDGR
+462 PARGQDGR
-470 DLDPTPY
+470 DLDPTLY

-487 AVVDTNSRINI
+487 AVVDTYNRLNLNL
-498 SIDLGLIEVVGS
+498 DLGLIEVVGQ

-517 NNTPANMIQ
+517 DNTPANKIQ
-526 YTGGLIAIN
+526 YNGGLIGIN

-583 DNIKAQVQ
+583 DQIKAQVQ

-600 SGRIGTVE
+600 TGRIGTVE

-628 KTGLDTVTGKIR
+628 KTNLDTVTGKIR

-670 KQTTTRDINTL
+670 QKTTTRDINTL

-715 FRQSTPL
+715 FRQPTPL

-728 IDGYFYYRSIETEQ
+728 KDGYFYYRGVSSELLQ
-742 LEAGKKYTLQLKSD
+742 AGMKYTLQLKSD
-756 GRIAR
+756 GVLAR
-761 EHKEGQGTKSFTVW
+761 GHERQGDKSFTVW

-786 SSNMVSDCVW
+786 SENAESDCVW
-796 TFTCPTTDKYQL
+796 TFTCPTTDHYQL

-817 KYESIKFWDIKVE
+817 KYESIKFWDIKLE
-830 EGNTVTGW
+830 EGNIVSGW
-838 SPSSSDL
+838 SPSSSDI

-858 IENFPNDH
+858 VQNFPNDH

-877 SDTLTMSYNV
+877 TDTITMSYNI

-899 TVLFDSNSVSLPNGQ
+899 TVLFDSNSYAIPNGL
-914 YLVRFT
+914 YLIRFT

-926 DVRLFVEIDNKA
+926 DVRLLVEIDNKESI
-938 GTQTPIDYSQPA
+938 QTPIDYSQPA
-950 HIISGSEVGRVVEVK
+950 HIISGSEVSRVVEVK

-979 GQDTTS
+979 GQDTTRD
-985 NWSISLTGLKV
+985 WSVALTGLKV
-996 TRISSTESYL
+996 TRINSTESYL
-1006 SQKANSIE
+1006 KQSADKIE
-1014 AKVRNGDITLDAKRV
+1014 AKVLNGDIILDAKKV
-1029 KVRNGNTETA
+1029 KIKNGNTETA

-1045 IKTRYI
+1045 IKTSYI
-1051 ESQEGLFSVSD
+1051 ESQKGLFSINE
-1062 DGFYYRGTVKD
+1062 DGFYYQGTVKD
-1073 VENETVETKIHNHGL
+1073 VENETVETKIHSHGL
-1088 SSRVD
+1088 TTRVD
-1093 ETVLKEGIF
+1093 ETIKKEGIY
-1102 QSVKLSPYSRDTN
+1102 SKVAISPYSRDIN
-1115 LEIISNSQ
+1115 LDIVSNSQ
-1123 EAISIASVS
+1123 TAISISSPSHDPLHNTVALSV
-1132 NNLEA
+1132 
-1137 AISITDGAVYGLRA
+1137 TDGCVAGM
-1151 LTRRYKGGNYT
+1151 RYATTYVSSGTTY

-1167 KNVIVTGAND
+1167 QNIIVNGETASPPQMTKEGA
-1177 LENQVIGN
+1177 GN
-1185 QITYLQ
+1185 TVLV
-1191 LPDNDLLTKGML
+1191 LPDDDSLSKGEL
-1203 GPNPTSAERVK
+1203 QGNFTTSDKIAWQK
-1214 YINKYH
+1214 KH
-1220 QTAENLQAGQEYIIY
+1220 GLPPQTLQTGQEYRIY
-1235 KRSSGRLVISV
+1235 KRSKGTIKVVSNSNYPILYYTSNGIIQGDLVLPANYIGV
-1246 GDDPRKKI
+1246 L
-1254 SIVKYNQGNV
+1254 
-1264 EVVKSVLF
+1264 SVLF
-1272 TVNWVG
+1272 
-1278 IIKVLYDGQNW
+1278 DGNYW
-1289 NLYVDSTNY
+1289 NIYTNKY

>member
-1 MIDVVSYAKKKESAG
+1 MIDVVSYAKKKESVG
-16 SVGSGVGGGL
+16 SGGSGVGGGL
-26 GGSLN
+26 GGSQN
-31 SILEPHLL
+31 STLEPHLL

-45 GRHDISGDLRGV
+45 GRHDISGDLLGV
-57 GNIESDGNV
+57 GNIESDGSI
-66 SAKSINS
+66 SAKSINT
-73 QVGKID
+73 QTGKLD

-99 DSTITNLTTQSHTS
+99 DSTITNLTTTNHTS
-113 QSLTTTNLSSDTGTI
+113 QSLTTTNLNSDTGTI
-128 SDLSTQS
+128 TDLSTQT
-135 HNTQTLTA
+135 HNTQQLTA

-185 VTPASAIIEKV
+185 VTPASGVIEKV
-196 EVLASGDYKCLWK
+196 EVLTSGDYRCLWK

-217 TQTFSAGDF
+217 TQTFNAGDF

-248 NSDGWNYITLSKT
+248 NSEGWNYITLSKT

-269 EPLKGDNIVQLGN
+269 EPMKGDNIVQLSN
-282 RTDSTRQAAIIIS
+282 RTDTTRQAAIIIS

-360 ASGTPYISASSGNW
+360 ASGTPYIGSGGTW
-374 MIWDKDQSKYKD
+374 MIWDKASNTYKD
-386 SGISAAGRDGR
+386 SKIPARGQDGR

-405 NGTWWIGGTDTRIPA
+405 NGTWWIAGTDTRIPA

-487 AVVDTNSRINI
+487 AVVDTNNRLNLN
-498 SIDLGLIEVVGS
+498 IDLGLIEVVGQ

-517 NNTPANMIQ
+517 DNTPANKIL
-526 YTGGLIAIN
+526 YKGGLIAIN
-535 REGRF
+535 REGLF

-565 DSYTIPV
+565 DSFTIPV

-583 DNIKAQVQ
+583 DQIKAQVQ

-600 SGRIGTVE
+600 TGRIGTVE

-655 IEQTVAGTRTELDNL
+655 IEQTVAGTRTELNNL
-670 KQTTTRDINTL
+670 QNTTTRDINTL

-715 FRQSTPL
+715 FRQPTPL

-728 IDGYFYYRSIETEQ
+728 KDGYFYYRGVTSEL

-756 GRIAR
+756 GVLAR
-761 EHKEGQGTKSFTVW
+761 EHKEGQGNKSFTVW

-786 SSNMVSDCVW
+786 SANSVSDCVW

-817 KYESIKFWDIKVE
+817 KYESIKFWDIKLE
-830 EGNTVTGW
+830 EGNLATGW

-845 YNYYSRNRVGFDF
+845 YTYYSTNKVGFEF
-858 IENFPNDH
+858 LQNFPNDH

-877 SDTLTMSYNV
+877 TDTLTMSYSV

-899 TVLFDSNSVSLPNGQ
+899 TVLFDSNSSAIPNGQ

-938 GTQTPIDYSQPA
+938 GTQTPIDYSQSA
-950 HIISGSEVGRVVEVK
+950 HIISGSEVSRVVEVK

-979 GQDTTS
+979 GQDTTRD
-985 NWSISLTGLKV
+985 WSIALTGLKV
-996 TRISSTESYL
+996 VRINSTESYL
-1006 SQKANSIE
+1006 KQSADKIE
-1014 AKVRNGDITLDAKRV
+1014 AKVLNGDIILDANKV
-1029 KVRNGNTETA
+1029 KIKNGPTETA

-1051 ESQEGLFSVSD
+1051 ESPTGIYKVGE
-1062 DGFYYRGTVKD
+1062 DGFYYQGTVKD
-1073 VENETVETKIHNHGL
+1073 VDNETVETKIHSHGL
-1088 SSRVD
+1088 TTRVD
-1093 ETVLKEGIF
+1093 ETIKKEGIY
-1102 QSVKLSPYSRDTN
+1102 SKVAISPYSRDIN
-1115 LEIISNSQ
+1115 LEIVSNSQ
-1123 EAISIASVS
+1123 TAISISSPSHDPLHNTVALSV
-1132 NNLEA
+1132 
-1137 AISITDGAVYGLRA
+1137 TDGCVAGM
-1151 LTRRYKGGNYT
+1151 RYATTYVSSGTTY

-1167 KNVIVTGAND
+1167 QNIIVNGETASPPQMTKEGA
-1177 LENQVIGN
+1177 GN
-1185 QITYLQ
+1185 TVLV
-1191 LPDNDLLTKGML
+1191 LPDDDSLSKGEL
-1203 GPNPTSAERVK
+1203 QGDFTTSDKIAWQK
-1214 YINKYH
+1214 KH
-1220 QTAENLQAGQEYIIY
+1220 GLPPQTLQTGQEYRIY
-1235 KRSSGRLVISV
+1235 KRSKGTIKVVSNSNYPILYYTSNGIIQGDLVLPANYIGV
-1246 GDDPRKKI
+1246 L
-1254 SIVKYNQGNV
+1254 
-1264 EVVKSVLF
+1264 SVLF
-1272 TVNWVG
+1272 
-1278 IIKVLYDGQNW
+1278 DGNYW
-1289 NLYVDSTNY
+1289 NIYTNKY

>member
-16 SVGSGVGGGL
+16 SGGSGVGGGI
-26 GGSLN
+26 GGGQN
-31 SILEPHLL
+31 STLEPHLL

-45 GRHDISGDLRGV
+45 GRHDISGDLLGV
-57 GNIESDGNV
+57 GNIESDGSI
-66 SAKSINS
+66 SAKSINT
-73 QVGKID
+73 QTGKID
-79 SVTGQELRYTTIIGG
+79 SVTGQELRYTSIIGEC
-94 SISAT
+94 ISAT
-99 DSTITNLTTQSHTS
+99 DSTITNLTTTSHTS
-113 QSLTTTNLSSDTGTI
+113 QALTTTNLNSDTGTI
-128 SDLSTQS
+128 TDLSTQT
-135 HNTQTLTA
+135 HNTQSLTA

-196 EVLASGDYKCLWK
+196 EVLANGDYRCLWK
-209 NTDNQTTT
+209 NTDNLTTT
-217 TQTFSAGDF
+217 TQTFSAGDL

-248 NSDGWNYITLSKT
+248 SSDGWNYITLSKT

-269 EPLKGDNIVQLGN
+269 EPKKGDNIVQLGS
-282 RTDSTRQAAIIIS
+282 RTDETRRAAIIIS

-360 ASGTPYISASSGNW
+360 ASGTPYIGNSGTW
-374 MIWDKDQSKYKD
+374 MIWDKASNTYKD
-386 SGISAAGRDGR
+386 SKIPARGQDGR

-444 TPRIVDNVWWIGN
+444 TPRIVENVWWIGPTN
-457 TNTQV
+457 TNV
-462 VAKGQDGR
+462 PARGQDGR

-487 AVVDTNSRINI
+487 AVVDTNNRLSLN
-498 SIDLGLIEVVGS
+498 IDLGLILVVGQ

-517 NNTPANMIQ
+517 DNTPANKIQ
-526 YTGGLIAIN
+526 YNGGLIGIN
-535 REGRF
+535 REGLF
-540 KHSQTLPYTGQTT
+540 KHSQELPYTGQTT

-583 DNIKAQVQ
+583 DQIKAQVQ
-591 DTKQSINNV
+591 TNKTTLDSV
-600 SGRIGTVE
+600 SGKIGTVE

-615 QTADTIKTQVQNN
+615 QTTDTIKTQVQNN

-640 QAESSISSLTQKAGS
+640 QAESNISSLTQKADS
-655 IEQTVAGTRTELDNL
+655 IEQTVTGTRTELDNL

-715 FRQSTPL
+715 FRQPTPL

-728 IDGYFYYRSIETEQ
+728 KDGYFYYRGVTSEL
-742 LEAGKKYTLQLKSD
+742 LEAGKKYTLQIMSD
-756 GRIAR
+756 GRLAR
-761 EHKEGQGTKSFTVW
+761 GHERQGDKSFTVW

-786 SSNMVSDCVW
+786 SSNSVSDCVW
-796 TFTCPTTDKYQL
+796 TFTCPTTDKYNL

-817 KYESIKFWDIKVE
+817 KYESIKFWDIKLE
-830 EGNTVTGW
+830 EGNIATGW
-838 SPSSSDL
+838 SPSSSDI

-858 IENFPNDH
+858 VQNFPNDH

-877 SDTLTMSYNV
+877 TDTLTMSYNI

-899 TVLFDSNSVSLPNGQ
+899 TVLFDSNSSAIPNGQ

-926 DVRLFVEIDNKA
+926 DVRLLVEIDNKESI
-938 GTQTPIDYSQPA
+938 QTPIDYSQPA
-950 HIISGSEVGRVVEVK
+950 HIISGTEFSKVVEVK

-979 GQDTTS
+979 GQDTTRD
-985 NWSISLTGLKV
+985 WSIALTGLKV
-996 TRISSTESYL
+996 VRINSTESYL
-1006 SQKANSIE
+1006 KQSADKIE
-1014 AKVRNGDITLDAKRV
+1014 AKVLNGDIILDAKRV

-1051 ESQEGLFSVSD
+1051 ESQGGLFSVSD

-1073 VENETVETKIHNHGL
+1073 VDNETVETKIHSHGL
-1088 SSRVD
+1088 TTRVD
-1093 ETVLKEGIF
+1093 ETIKKEGIY
-1102 QSVKLSPYSRDTN
+1102 SKVAISPYSRDIN
-1115 LEIISNSQ
+1115 LDIVSNSQ
-1123 EAISIASVS
+1123 TAISISSPSHDPLHNTVALSV
-1132 NNLEA
+1132 
-1137 AISITDGAVYGLRA
+1137 TDGCVAGM
-1151 LTRRYKGGNYT
+1151 RYATTYVSSGTTY

-1167 KNVIVTGAND
+1167 QNIIVNGETANPPQMTKEGA
-1177 LENQVIGN
+1177 GN
-1185 QITYLQ
+1185 TVLV
-1191 LPDNDLLTKGML
+1191 LPDDDSLSKGEL
-1203 GPNPTSAERVK
+1203 QGDFTTSDKIAWQK
-1214 YINKYH
+1214 KH
-1220 QTAENLQAGQEYIIY
+1220 GLPPQTLQTGQEYRIY
-1235 KRSSGRLVISV
+1235 KRSKGTIKVVSNSNYPILYYTSNGIIQGDLVLPANYIGV
-1246 GDDPRKKI
+1246 L
-1254 SIVKYNQGNV
+1254 
-1264 EVVKSVLF
+1264 SVLF
-1272 TVNWVG
+1272 
-1278 IIKVLYDGQNW
+1278 DGNYW
-1289 NLYVDSTNY
+1289 NIYTNKY

>member
-16 SVGSGVGGGL
+16 SGGSGVGGGL
-26 GGSLN
+26 GGGQISTP
-31 SILEPHLL
+31 EPHLL

-45 GRHDISGDLRGV
+45 GRHDISGDLLGV
-57 GNIESDGNV
+57 GNIESDGSI
-66 SAKSINS
+66 SAKSINT
-73 QVGKID
+73 QAGKID

-94 SISAT
+94 SVNAT
-99 DSTITNLTTQSHTS
+99 DSTITNLTTTSHTS
-113 QSLTTTNLSSDTGTI
+113 QSLTTTNLNSDTGTI
-128 SDLSTQS
+128 TDLSTQT
-135 HNTQTLTA
+135 HNTQSLTA

-185 VTPASAIIEKV
+185 VTPASGVIEKV
-196 EVLASGDYKCLWK
+196 EVLTSGDYRCSWK

-217 TQTFSAGDF
+217 TQTFNAGDF

-248 NSDGWNYITLSKT
+248 NSEGWNYITLSKT

-269 EPLKGDNIVQLGN
+269 EPMKGDNIVQLGN
-282 RTDSTRQAAIIIS
+282 RTDTTRQAAIIIS

-329 ISVGKNIFSGEFRV
+329 ISVGKNIFSGKFRV
-343 DNGKTLE
+343 DNGVTLE

-360 ASGTPYISASSGNW
+360 ASGTPYIGSGGTW
-374 MIWDKDQSKYKD
+374 MIWDKASNTYKD
-386 SGISAAGRDGR
+386 SKIPARGQDGR

-434 DQGLKGDAGV
+434 DQGLKGDQGV

-457 TNTQV
+457 TNTNV
-462 VAKGQDGR
+462 PARGQDGR

-487 AVVDTNSRINI
+487 AVVDTNNRLNLN
-498 SIDLGLIEVVGS
+498 IDLGLIEVVGQ

-517 NNTPANMIQ
+517 DNTPANKIQ
-526 YTGGLIAIN
+526 YNGGLIGIN

-540 KHSQTLPYTGQTT
+540 KHSQELPYTGQTT
-553 FTFNLLSGDKLV
+553 FTFNLLCGDKLV

-583 DNIKAQVQ
+583 DQIKAQVQ
-591 DTKQSINNV
+591 DTKQGINNV
-600 SGRIGTVE
+600 SGRVGTVE

-670 KQTTTRDINTL
+670 KNTTTRDINTL

-728 IDGYFYYRSIETEQ
+728 KDGYFYYRGVTCE
-742 LEAGKKYTLQLKSD
+742 LLAGKKYTLQLKSD
-756 GRIAR
+756 GVLAR
-761 EHKEGQGTKSFTVW
+761 GHEKQGDKSFTVW

-786 SSNMVSDCVW
+786 SENAESDCVW
-796 TFTCPTTDKYQL
+796 TFTCPTTDHYQL

-817 KYESIKFWDIKVE
+817 KYESIKFWDIKLE
-830 EGNTVTGW
+830 EGNIATGW
-838 SPSSSDL
+838 SPSSSDI

-858 IENFPNDH
+858 VQNFPNDH

-877 SDTLTMSYNV
+877 TDTVTMTYNV

-899 TVLFDSNSVSLPNGQ
+899 TVLYDSNSYAIPNGL

-926 DVRLFVEIDNKA
+926 DVRLLVEIDNKNS
-938 GTQTPIDYSQPA
+938 TQTPIDYSQPA
-950 HIISGSEVGRVVEVK
+950 HMISGNEVSKVIEVK

-979 GQDTTS
+979 GQDTTR
-985 NWSISLTGLKV
+985 NWSINLTGLKV
-996 TRISSTESYL
+996 VRINSTESYL
-1006 SQKANSIE
+1006 KQSADKIE
-1014 AKVRNGDITLDAKRV
+1014 AKVLNGDIILDAKRV

-1051 ESQEGLFSVSD
+1051 ESQGGLFSIND

-1088 SSRVD
+1088 STRVD
-1093 ETVLKEGIF
+1093 ETVLKDGIF
-1102 QSVKLSPYSRDTN
+1102 QSVKISPYSRDTN
-1115 LEIISNSQ
+1115 LDIVSNSQ
-1123 EAISIASVS
+1123 TAISISSPSHDPLHNTVALSV
-1132 NNLEA
+1132 
-1137 AISITDGAVYGLRA
+1137 TDGCVAGM
-1151 LTRRYKGGNYT
+1151 RYATTYVSSGTTY

-1167 KNVIVTGAND
+1167 QNIIVNGETASPPQMTKEGA
-1177 LENQVIGN
+1177 GN
-1185 QITYLQ
+1185 TVLV
-1191 LPDNDLLTKGML
+1191 LPDDDSLSKGEL
-1203 GPNPTSAERVK
+1203 QGDFTTSDKIAWQK
-1214 YINKYH
+1214 KH
-1220 QTAENLQAGQEYIIY
+1220 GLPPQTLQTGQEYRIY
-1235 KRSSGRLVISV
+1235 KRSKGTIKVVSNSNYPILYYTSNGIIQGDLVLPANYIGV
-1246 GDDPRKKI
+1246 L
-1254 SIVKYNQGNV
+1254 
-1264 EVVKSVLF
+1264 SVLF
-1272 TVNWVG
+1272 
-1278 IIKVLYDGQNW
+1278 DGNYW
-1289 NLYVDSTNY
+1289 NIYTNKY

>member
-1 MIDVVSYAKKKESAG
+1 MIDVVSYAKKKESVG
-16 SVGSGVGGGL
+16 SGGSGVGGGI
-26 GGSLN
+26 GGSQN
-31 SILEPHLL
+31 STLEPHLL

-45 GRHDISGDLRGV
+45 GRHDISGDLIGV
-57 GNIESDGNV
+57 GNIESDGSI
-66 SAKSINS
+66 SAKAINT
-73 QVGKID
+73 QAGKID

-99 DSTITNLTTQSHTS
+99 DSTITNLTTTSHTS
-113 QSLTTTNLSSDTGTI
+113 QSLTTTNLNSDTGTI
-128 SDLSTQS
+128 TDLTTQT
-135 HNTQTLTA
+135 HNTQSLTA

-173 VDEIKATQGQII
+173 IDEIKATQGQII

-196 EVLASGDYKCLWK
+196 EVLASGDYKCWWK

-217 TQTFSAGDF
+217 TQTFNAGDF

-248 NSDGWNYITLSKT
+248 GSDGWNYITLSKT

-269 EPLKGDNIVQLGN
+269 EPMKGDNIVQLGN
-282 RTDSTRQAAIIIS
+282 RTDTTRQAAIIIS

-360 ASGTPYISASSGNW
+360 ASGTPYINGSTGNW
-374 MIWDKDQSKYKD
+374 MIWDKASNTYKD
-386 SGISAAGRDGR
+386 SKIPARGQDGR
-397 DGTTPQIK
+397 DGSVPQIK
-405 NGTWWIGGTDTRIPA
+405 NGTWWVAGTDTRIPA

-434 DQGLKGDAGV
+434 DQGLKGDQGV
-444 TPRIVDNVWWIGN
+444 SPRIVDNVWWVGS

-487 AVVDTNSRINI
+487 AVVGTNNKLSLN
-498 SIDLGLIEVVGS
+498 IDLGLIEVLGQ
-510 SASSVSS
+510 SASSISS
-517 NNTPANMIQ
+517 DNTPANKIQ
-526 YTGGLIAIN
+526 YSGGLIAIN

-540 KHSQTLPYTGQTT
+540 KHSQELPYTGQTT
-553 FTFNLLSGDKLV
+553 YTFNLLSGDKLV

-583 DNIKAQVQ
+583 DQIKAQVQ

-600 SGRIGTVE
+600 TGRIGTVE

-628 KTGLDTVTGKIR
+628 KTNLDTVTGKIR
-640 QAESSISSLTQKAGS
+640 QTESSISSLTQKAGS
-655 IEQTVAGTRTELDNL
+655 IEQTVAGARTELDNL

-728 IDGYFYYRSIETEQ
+728 KDGYFYYRSIETE
-742 LEAGKKYTLQLKSD
+742 LLTAGKKYTLQLKSD
-756 GRIAR
+756 GVLAR
-761 EHKEGQGTKSFTVW
+761 GHERLGDKSFTVW

-786 SSNMVSDCVW
+786 SANSVSDCVW
-796 TFTCPTTDKYQL
+796 TFTCPTTDHYQL

-817 KYESIKFWDIKVE
+817 VYESIKFWDIKLE
-830 EGNTVTGW
+830 EGNIVSGW

-845 YNYYSRNRVGFDF
+845 YNYYSRNRVGFEF
-858 IENFPNDH
+858 VNNFPNDH

-877 SDTLTMSYNV
+877 TDTLTMSYNI

-899 TVLFDSNSVSLPNGQ
+899 TVLFDSNSSAIPNGQ

-950 HIISGSEVGRVVEVK
+950 HIISGSEVSRVVEVK

-979 GQDTTS
+979 GQDTTRD
-985 NWSISLTGLKV
+985 WSIALTGLKV
-996 TRISSTESYL
+996 TRISSTESFL
-1006 SQKANSIE
+1006 KQSADKIE
-1014 AKVRNGDITLDAKRV
+1014 AKVLNGDIILDAKKV
-1029 KVRNGNTETA
+1029 KIKNGNTETA

-1088 SSRVD
+1088 STRVD
-1093 ETVLKEGIF
+1093 ETVLKDGIF
-1102 QSVKLSPYSRDTN
+1102 QSVKISPYSRDTN
-1115 LEIISNSQ
+1115 LDIISNSQ
-1123 EAISIASVS
+1123 EAVSISSVS

-1151 LTRRYKGGNYT
+1151 LTRRYKAGNYT

-1167 KNVIVTGAND
+1167 KNVIVTGASD
-1177 LENQVIGN
+1177 LENQIQGN
-1185 QITYLQ
+1185 QGTNLQ

-1203 GPNPTSAERVK
+1203 SPNPTSAERVK

-1220 QTAENLQAGQEYIIY
+1220 QTPENLQAGQEYIIY
-1235 KRSSGRLVISV
+1235 KRSSGRLEISV
-1246 GDDPRKKI
+1246 DTDPRKKA

-1264 EVVKSVLF
+1264 EVVKSATF
-1272 TVNWVG
+1272 PVNWVG
-1278 IIKVLYDGQNW
+1278 VIKVLYDGQNW